1 MNLTE
6 IAYRY
11 QRLLFFII
19 AVFTVY
25 GGYSYFTLPAQ
36 EDPSIIIRE
45 AVVSTKYPGMSP
57 ERVELL
63 ITKKLEENIRKIPE
77 IKEITSVSST
87 GSSTIHVKIQDK
99 YFDIKSIW
107 QNLRNKVDDVQKD
120 LPDGTQPSI
129 VNDEFGDVA
138 VITLALTSDGFAMK
152 EMYDMSK
159 HIRDHLY
166 TIKGTKKID
175 VLGVQRERIYLEVNT
190 AKLEKLGIDPR
201 EMMLTLQKQNI
212 IHPGGE
218 IDAGERT
225 FVVEPTGNYESV
237 EDIGDTLIKIPPS
250 RGLKES
256 VIPLKD
262 IVTITRDYIDP
273 PYQTSYFNG
282 QPAVVFAISMLD
294 GFNVLEYAPR
304 ALQEI
309 EEVKSSMP
317 IGYNLDVAT
326 YQADVVKS
334 TIDGVSLNVAQT
346 LIIVLATVIMFL
358 GFRTGS
364 IVGALVPIV
373 MIVSL
378 ALMNIFDIKL
388 ERMSLASLIISLG
401 LLVDNGIVVAEDI
414 MSRMEKKVERLEAIK
429 QCGRELTVPLLTSSL
444 TTILFFMPLMM
455 AEHVAGEYTRSLSL
469 VITIALLSSWVIAMT
484 FTPMLCFYFIKV
496 DVSKPK
502 TNKPNLMDK
511 INKAYEIF
519 LKGILNIKYIFLLS
533 MLALFIFSLYSAKDL
548 PKRFFPDSDRP
559 QILVYTQLPA
569 GTSTRN
575 MDASMREVFKELNNK
590 SQFEHIESYSAYVG
604 FGGPRFVLSLT
615 PEDPADNN
623 GFIIVNID
631 DIDNQAS
638 TMQQLDQVLTTKFPD
653 MFFRVKKM
661 FLGSSDASEYEI
673 QVIGPD
679 ADVIYKKSQEVLQ
692 ALRSMPGNTE
702 LRTDW
707 QNRIMKISVQV
718 DQQRARRAEVSSDD
732 IAASLSAYFTG
743 SLITQYREKDNIIPI
758 IFRAEGDDR
767 FNIDRLRTISIYSSK
782 RGENVPLMQIA
793 DFAAVNQYSQ
803 IARQDMFRTVTISGT
818 NTNMTAQDFKDVFDP
833 QISELAQDLPLN
845 HSIEWAGVVKDSAA
859 SQSALQANVP
869 IAIGLIIV
877 LLVGQFNSFRRPLII
892 ILTIPLSFIGAV
904 WGLFIS
910 GSELGFMVSLGLY
923 SLAGIIINNGIV
935 LIDRIDIERN
945 SGKETYEAIVSA
957 CVARLRPISMS
968 TITTILGLLTL
979 IIPHDP
985 LFYGLSNAI
994 AYGLAVGT
1002 VLTLAVVPA
1011 LYAIFFR
1018 AKKPT

>member
-6 IAYRY
+6 LAYKY
-11 QRLLFFII
+11 QKLLFFII
-19 AVFTVY
+19 AMFAIY
-25 GGYSYFTLPAQ
+25 GAYSYFTLPAQ
-36 EDPSIIIRE
+36 EDPSITIRE
-45 AVVSTKYPGMSP
+45 AVVSTSYPGMSP

-87 GSSTIHVKIQDK
+87 GSSVIHVKIQDK
-99 YFDIKSIW
+99 YFDIKNIW
-107 QNLRNKVDDVQKD
+107 QNLRNKVNDVQKD
-120 LPDGTQPSI
+120 LPDGTRPSI

-138 VITLALTSDGFAMK
+138 VITLALTADGFTMRD
-152 EMYDMSK
+152 MYDMSK

-166 TIKGTKKID
+166 GVRGTKKID
-175 VLGVQRERIYLEVNT
+175 VVGVQRERIYLEINT
-190 AKLEKLGIDPR
+190 AKLEKLGINPKDISN
-201 EMMLTLQKQNI
+201 TLRQQNI

-218 IDAGERT
+218 IDAGARS
-225 FVVEPTGNYESV
+225 FVVEPTGNYLSV
-237 EDIGDTLIKIPPS
+237 GDIGDTLIKIPAS

-262 IVTITRDYIDP
+262 IVNISRDYIDP
-273 PYQTSYFNG
+273 PYQPSYFNG
-282 QPAVVFAISMLD
+282 KPAVVFAISMLE

-304 ALQEI
+304 ALKEI
-309 EEVKSSMP
+309 ENIKSTMP

-326 YQADVVKS
+326 YQADVVAN
-334 TIDGVSLNVAQT
+334 TINGVSLNVIQT
-346 LIIVLATVIMFL
+346 LVIVLATVIMFL

-364 IVGALVPIV
+364 IVGALVPMV
-373 MIVSL
+373 MVVSL

-414 MSRMEKKVERLEAIK
+414 MSRIENKIDRLEAIK
-429 QCGRELTVPLLTSSL
+429 QCGKELTVPLLTSSL
-444 TTILFFMPLMM
+444 TTILFFMPLML

-469 VITIALLSSWVIAMT
+469 VITIALLTSWVIAMT
-484 FTPMLCFYFIKV
+484 FTPLLCFYFIKI
-496 DVSKPK
+496 DTTKPK
-502 TNKPNLMDK
+502 DNKPSFMDK
-511 INKAYEIF
+511 INKAYEVF
-519 LKGILNIKYIFLLS
+519 LKGVLKIRYLFVLS
-533 MLALFIFSLYSAKDL
+533 MFALFIFSLYAAKDL

-559 QILVYTQLPA
+559 QILVYAQLPA
-569 GTSTRN
+569 GTSSRN
-575 MDASMREVFKELNNK
+575 MDTHMQDVFKELNNK
-590 SQFEHIESYSAYVG
+590 EQFEHIESFSAYVG
-604 FGGPRFVLSLT
+604 FGGPRFVLSLA

-631 DIDNQAS
+631 DVKNQAI
-638 TMQQLDQVLTTKFPD
+638 TMKQLDEILKTKFPD
-653 MFFRVKKM
+653 MFFRVKRM
-661 FLGSSDASEYEI
+661 FLGSSDASEYKI

-679 ADVIYKKSQEVLQ
+679 EDVIYKKSQEVLQ
-692 ALRSMPGNTE
+692 VLRSMPGNSE

-707 QNRIMKISVQV
+707 QNRIMKISVNV
-718 DQQRARRAEVSSDD
+718 DQQRARRAEITSDD
-732 IAASLSAYFTG
+732 IAASLSAYFSG
-743 SLITQYREKDNIIPI
+743 SMITQYREKDNIIPV
-758 IFRAEGDDR
+758 IFRAEGDER

-793 DFAAVNQYSQ
+793 DFEGVNQYSQ
-803 IARQDMFRTVTISGT
+803 IARQDMFRTVSIIGT
-818 NTNMTAQDFKDVFDP
+818 NTSVTAQDFKEMFDP
-833 QISELAQDLPLN
+833 HMEELSKDLPIN
-845 HSIEWAGVVKDSAA
+845 HKIAWAGVVKDSKEA
-859 SQSALQANVP
+859 QSALQANVP

-892 ILTIPLSFIGAV
+892 MLTIPLSFIGAV

-910 GSELGFMVSLGLY
+910 GSDLGFMVTLGLY

-945 SGKETYEAIVSA
+945 SGKETYDAIISA

-1002 VLTLAVVPA
+1002 ILTLAVVPS

-1018 AKKPT
+1018 AK

>member
-6 IAYRY
+6 LAYKY
-11 QRLLFFII
+11 QKLLFFII
-19 AVFTVY
+19 AMFAIY
-25 GGYSYFTLPAQ
+25 GAYSYFTLPAQ
-36 EDPSIIIRE
+36 EDPSITIRE
-45 AVVSTKYPGMSP
+45 AVVSTSYPGMSP

-87 GSSTIHVKIQDK
+87 GSSVIHVKIQDK
-99 YFDIKSIW
+99 YFDIKNIW
-107 QNLRNKVDDVQKD
+107 QNLRNKVNDVQKD
-120 LPDGTQPSI
+120 LPDGTRPSI

-138 VITLALTSDGFAMK
+138 VITLALTADGFTMRD
-152 EMYDMSK
+152 MYDMSK

-166 TIKGTKKID
+166 GVRGTKKID
-175 VLGVQRERIYLEVNT
+175 VVGVQRERIYLEINT
-190 AKLEKLGIDPR
+190 AKLEKLGINPKDISN
-201 EMMLTLQKQNI
+201 TLRQQNI

-218 IDAGERT
+218 IDAGARS
-225 FVVEPTGNYESV
+225 FVVEPTGNYLSV
-237 EDIGDTLIKIPPS
+237 GDIGDTLIKIPAS

-262 IVTITRDYIDP
+262 IVNISRDYIDP
-273 PYQTSYFNG
+273 PYQPSYFNG
-282 QPAVVFAISMLD
+282 KPAVVFAISMLE

-304 ALQEI
+304 ALKEI
-309 EEVKSSMP
+309 ENIKSTMP

-326 YQADVVKS
+326 YQADVVAN
-334 TIDGVSLNVAQT
+334 TINGVSLNVIQT
-346 LIIVLATVIMFL
+346 LVIVLATVIMFL

-364 IVGALVPIV
+364 IVGALVPMV
-373 MIVSL
+373 MVVSL

-414 MSRMEKKVERLEAIK
+414 MSRIENKIDRLEAIK
-429 QCGRELTVPLLTSSL
+429 QCGKELTVPLLTSSL
-444 TTILFFMPLMM
+444 TTILFFMPLML

-469 VITIALLSSWVIAMT
+469 VITIALLTSWVIAMT
-484 FTPMLCFYFIKV
+484 FTPLLCFYFIKI
-496 DVSKPK
+496 DTTKPK
-502 TNKPNLMDK
+502 DNKPSFMDK
-511 INKAYEIF
+511 INKAYEVF
-519 LKGILNIKYIFLLS
+519 LKGVLKIRYLFVLS
-533 MLALFIFSLYSAKDL
+533 MFALFIFSLYAAKDL

-559 QILVYTQLPA
+559 QILVYAQLPA
-569 GTSTRN
+569 GTSARN
-575 MDASMREVFKELNNK
+575 MDTHMQDVFKELNNK
-590 SQFEHIESYSAYVG
+590 EQFEHIESFSAYVG
-604 FGGPRFVLSLT
+604 FGGPRFVLSLA

-631 DIDNQAS
+631 DVKNQAI
-638 TMQQLDQVLTTKFPD
+638 TMKQLDEILKTKFPD
-653 MFFRVKKM
+653 MFFRVKRM
-661 FLGSSDASEYEI
+661 FLGSSDASEYKI

-679 ADVIYKKSQEVLQ
+679 EDVIYKKSQEVLQ
-692 ALRSMPGNTE
+692 VLRSMPGNSE

-707 QNRIMKISVQV
+707 QNRIMKISVNV
-718 DQQRARRAEVSSDD
+718 DQQRARRAEITSDD
-732 IAASLSAYFTG
+732 IAASLSAYFSG
-743 SLITQYREKDNIIPI
+743 SMITQYREKDNIIPV
-758 IFRAEGDDR
+758 IFRAEGDER

-793 DFAAVNQYSQ
+793 DFEGVNQYSQ
-803 IARQDMFRTVTISGT
+803 IARQDMFRTVSIIGT
-818 NTNMTAQDFKDVFDP
+818 NTSVTAQDFKEMFDP
-833 QISELAQDLPLN
+833 HMEELSKDLPIN
-845 HSIEWAGVVKDSAA
+845 HKIAWAGVVKDSKEA
-859 SQSALQANVP
+859 QSALQANVP

-892 ILTIPLSFIGAV
+892 MLTIPLSFIGAV

-910 GSELGFMVSLGLY
+910 GSDLGFMVTLGLY

-945 SGKETYEAIVSA
+945 SGKETYDAIISA

-1002 VLTLAVVPA
+1002 ILTLAVVPS

-1018 AKKPT
+1018 AK

>member
-6 IAYRY
+6 LAYKY
-11 QRLLFFII
+11 QKLLFFII
-19 AVFTVY
+19 AMFAIY
-25 GGYSYFTLPAQ
+25 GAYSYFTLPAQ
-36 EDPSIIIRE
+36 EDPSITIRE
-45 AVVSTKYPGMSP
+45 AVVSTSYLGMSP

-87 GSSTIHVKIQDK
+87 GSSVIHVKIQDK
-99 YFDIKSIW
+99 YFDIKNIW
-107 QNLRNKVDDVQKD
+107 QNLRNKVNDVQKD
-120 LPDGTQPSI
+120 LPDGTRPSI

-138 VITLALTSDGFAMK
+138 VITLALTADGFTMRD
-152 EMYDMSK
+152 MYDMSK

-166 TIKGTKKID
+166 GVKGTKKID
-175 VLGVQRERIYLEVNT
+175 VVGVQRERIYLEINT
-190 AKLEKLGIDPR
+190 AKLEKLGINPKDISN
-201 EMMLTLQKQNI
+201 TLRQQNI

-218 IDAGERT
+218 IDAGARS
-225 FVVEPTGNYESV
+225 FVVEPTGNYLSV
-237 EDIGDTLIKIPPS
+237 GDIGDTLIKIPAS

-262 IVTITRDYIDP
+262 IVNISRDYIDP
-273 PYQTSYFNG
+273 PYQPSYFNG
-282 QPAVVFAISMLD
+282 KPAVVFAISMLE

-304 ALQEI
+304 ALKEI
-309 EEVKSSMP
+309 ENIKSTMP

-326 YQADVVKS
+326 YQADVVAN
-334 TIDGVSLNVAQT
+334 TINGVSLNVIQT
-346 LIIVLATVIMFL
+346 LVIVLATVIMFL

-364 IVGALVPIV
+364 IVGALVPMV
-373 MIVSL
+373 MVVSL

-414 MSRMEKKVERLEAIK
+414 MSRIENKIDRLEAIK
-429 QCGRELTVPLLTSSL
+429 QCGKELTVPLLTSSL
-444 TTILFFMPLMM
+444 TTILFFMPLML

-469 VITIALLSSWVIAMT
+469 VITIALLTSWVIAMT
-484 FTPMLCFYFIKV
+484 FTPLLCFYFIKI
-496 DVSKPK
+496 DTTKPK
-502 TNKPNLMDK
+502 DNKPSFMDK

-519 LKGILNIKYIFLLS
+519 LKGVLKIRYLFVLS
-533 MLALFIFSLYSAKDL
+533 MFALFIFSLYAAKDL

-559 QILVYTQLPA
+559 QILVYAQLPA
-569 GTSTRN
+569 GTSSRN
-575 MDASMREVFKELNNK
+575 MDTHMQDVFKELNNK
-590 SQFEHIESYSAYVG
+590 EQFEHIESFSAYVG
-604 FGGPRFVLSLT
+604 FGGPRFVLSLA

-631 DIDNQAS
+631 DVENQVI
-638 TMQQLDQVLTTKFPD
+638 TMKQLDEILKTKFPD
-653 MFFRVKKM
+653 MFFRVKRM
-661 FLGSSDASEYEI
+661 FLGSSDASEYKI

-679 ADVIYKKSQEVLQ
+679 EDVIYKKSQEVLQ
-692 ALRSMPGNTE
+692 VLRSMPGNSE

-707 QNRIMKISVQV
+707 QNRIMKISVNV
-718 DQQRARRAEVSSDD
+718 DQQRARRAEITSDD
-732 IAASLSAYFTG
+732 IAASLSAYFSG
-743 SLITQYREKDNIIPI
+743 SMITQYREKDNIIPI
-758 IFRAEGDDR
+758 IFRAEGDER

-793 DFAAVNQYSQ
+793 DFEGVNQYSQ
-803 IARQDMFRTVTISGT
+803 IARQDMFRTVSIIGT
-818 NTNMTAQDFKDVFDP
+818 NNNVTAQDFKEMFDP
-833 QISELAQDLPLN
+833 HMEELSKDLPIN
-845 HSIEWAGVVKDSAA
+845 HKIAWAGVVKDSKDA
-859 SQSALQANVP
+859 QSALQANVP

-892 ILTIPLSFIGAV
+892 MLTIPLSFIGAV

-910 GSELGFMVSLGLY
+910 GSDLGFMVTLGLY

-945 SGKETYEAIVSA
+945 SGKETYDAIISA

-1002 VLTLAVVPA
+1002 ILTLAVVPS

-1018 AKKPT
+1018 AK

>member
-6 IAYRY
+6 LAYKY
-11 QRLLFFII
+11 QKLLFFII
-19 AVFTVY
+19 VIFTIY
-25 GGYSYFTLPAQ
+25 GAYSYFTLPAQ
-36 EDPSIIIRE
+36 EDPSITIRE
-45 AVVSTKYPGMSP
+45 AVVSTSYPGMSP
-57 ERVELL
+57 DRVELL

-87 GSSTIHVKIQDK
+87 GSSVIHVKIQDK
-99 YFDIKSIW
+99 YFDIKNIW
-107 QNLRNKVDDVQKD
+107 QNLRNKVNDVQKD
-120 LPDGTQPSI
+120 LPDGTRSSI

-138 VITLALTSDGFAMK
+138 VITLALTADGFAMK

-166 TIKGTKKID
+166 GVKGTKKID

-190 AKLEKLGIDPR
+190 AKLEKLGINPR
-201 EMMLTLQKQNI
+201 EMMNTLRKQNI

-218 IDAGERT
+218 IDAGARS
-225 FVVEPTGNYESV
+225 FVVEPSGNYESV
-237 EDIGDTLIKIPPS
+237 TDIGDTLIKIPAS

-262 IVTITRDYIDP
+262 IVDITRDYIDP
-273 PYQTSYFNG
+273 PYQPAYFNG
-282 QPAVVFAISMLD
+282 KPAVVFAISMLE

-304 ALQEI
+304 ALEKI
-309 EEVKSSMP
+309 DAIKASMP
-317 IGYNLDVAT
+317 IGYNLDIAT
-326 YQADVVKS
+326 YQADVVAA
-334 TIDGVSLNVAQT
+334 TIDGVSLNVIQT
-346 LIIVLATVIMFL
+346 LAIVLATVIMFL

-364 IVGALVPIV
+364 IVGALVPLV
-373 MIVSL
+373 MVVSL

-401 LLVDNGIVVAEDI
+401 LLVDNGIVVAEDV
-414 MSRMEKKVERLEAIK
+414 MSRIENKVDRLEAIK
-429 QCGRELTVPLLTSSL
+429 QCGKELTVPLLTSSL

-455 AEHVAGEYTRSLSL
+455 AEHTAGEYTRSLSL

-484 FTPMLCFYFIKV
+484 FTPLLCFYFIKV
-496 DVSKPK
+496 D
-502 TNKPNLMDK
+502 TNKPKKDKPGLMEK
-511 INKAYEIF
+511 INKGYEVF
-519 LKGILNIKYIFLLS
+519 LKGVLKVRYIFVLS
-533 MLALFIFSLYSAKDL
+533 MFALFIFSLYSAKDL

-559 QILVYTQLPA
+559 QILIYTQLPA
-569 GTSTRN
+569 GTSSRN
-575 MDASMREVFKELNNK
+575 MDEHMRDIYQELNNK
-590 SQFEHIESYSAYVG
+590 EQFAHIESYSAYVG
-604 FGGPRFVLSLT
+604 FGGPRFVLSLA
-615 PEDPADNN
+615 PEDPANNN

-631 DIDNQAS
+631 DIENQNV
-638 TMQQLDQVLTTKFPD
+638 TMEQLDTVLKTKFPD
-653 MFFRVKKM
+653 MFFRVKRM
-661 FLGSSDASEYEI
+661 FLGSSDASEFKI

-679 ADVIYKKSQEVLQ
+679 EDIIYEKSQEVLQ
-692 ALRSMPGNTE
+692 VLRSIPGNSE

-707 QNRIMKISVQV
+707 QNRIMKIAVNV
-718 DQQRARRAEVSSDD
+718 DQQRARRAEVTSDD
-732 IAASLSAYFTG
+732 IAASLSAYFSG
-743 SLITQYREKDNIIPI
+743 SMITQYREKDNIIPI
-758 IFRAEGDDR
+758 IFRAEGDER

-793 DFAAVNQYSQ
+793 DFEGVNQYSQ
-803 IARQDMFRTVTISGT
+803 IARLDMFKTVSIIGT
-818 NTNMTAQDFKDVFDP
+818 NTNVTAQDFKDLFDP
-833 QISELAQDLPLN
+833 HMEKLSKDLPAN
-845 HSIEWAGVVKDSAA
+845 HKLVWAGVVKDSKDA
-859 SQSALQANVP
+859 QTALQANVP

-892 ILTIPLSFIGAV
+892 MLTIPLSFIGAV

-910 GSELGFMVSLGLY
+910 GSDLGFMVTLGLY

-945 SGKETYEAIVSA
+945 SGKETYDAIISA

-1002 VLTLAVVPA
+1002 ILTLAVVPS

-1018 AKKPT
+1018 AK

>member
-6 IAYRY
+6 LAYKY
-11 QRLLFFII
+11 QKLLFFII
-19 AVFTVY
+19 AIFAIY
-25 GGYSYFTLPAQ
+25 GAYSYFTLPAQ
-36 EDPSIIIRE
+36 EDPSITIRE
-45 AVVSTKYPGMSP
+45 AVVSTSYPGMSP

-87 GSSTIHVKIQDK
+87 GSSVIHVKIQDK
-99 YFDIKSIW
+99 YFDIKNIW
-107 QNLRNKVDDVQKD
+107 QNLRNKVNDVQKD
-120 LPDGTQPSI
+120 LPDGTRPSI

-138 VITLALTSDGFAMK
+138 VITLALTADGFTMRD
-152 EMYDMSK
+152 MYDMSK

-166 TIKGTKKID
+166 GVRGTKKID
-175 VLGVQRERIYLEVNT
+175 VVGVQRERIYLEINT
-190 AKLEKLGIDPR
+190 AKLEKLGINPKDISN
-201 EMMLTLQKQNI
+201 TLRQQNI

-218 IDAGERT
+218 IDAGARS
-225 FVVEPTGNYESV
+225 FVVEPTGNYLSV
-237 EDIGDTLIKIPPS
+237 GDIGDTLIKIPAS

-262 IVTITRDYIDP
+262 IVNISRDYIDP
-273 PYQTSYFNG
+273 PYQPSYFNG
-282 QPAVVFAISMLD
+282 KPAVVFAISMLE

-304 ALQEI
+304 ALKEI
-309 EEVKSSMP
+309 ENIKSTMP

-326 YQADVVKS
+326 YQADVVAN
-334 TIDGVSLNVAQT
+334 TINGVSLNVIQT
-346 LIIVLATVIMFL
+346 LVIVLATVIMFL

-364 IVGALVPIV
+364 IVGALVPMV
-373 MIVSL
+373 MVVSL

-414 MSRMEKKVERLEAIK
+414 MSRIENKIDRLEAIK
-429 QCGRELTVPLLTSSL
+429 QCGKELTVPLLTSSL
-444 TTILFFMPLMM
+444 TTILFFMPLML

-469 VITIALLSSWVIAMT
+469 VITIALLTSWVIAMT
-484 FTPMLCFYFIKV
+484 FTPLLCFYFIKI
-496 DVSKPK
+496 DTTKPK
-502 TNKPNLMDK
+502 DNKPSFMDK
-511 INKAYEIF
+511 INKAYEVF
-519 LKGILNIKYIFLLS
+519 LKGVLKIRYLFVLS
-533 MLALFIFSLYSAKDL
+533 MFALFIFSLYAAKDL

-559 QILVYTQLPA
+559 QILVYAQLPA
-569 GTSTRN
+569 GTSARN
-575 MDASMREVFKELNNK
+575 MDTHMQDVFKELNNK
-590 SQFEHIESYSAYVG
+590 EQFEHIESFSAYVG
-604 FGGPRFVLSLT
+604 FGGPRFVLSLS

-631 DIDNQAS
+631 DVKNQAI
-638 TMQQLDQVLTTKFPD
+638 TMKQLDEILKTKFPD
-653 MFFRVKKM
+653 MFFRVKRL
-661 FLGSSDASEYEI
+661 FLGSSDASEYKI

-679 ADVIYKKSQEVLQ
+679 EDVIYKKSQEVLQ
-692 ALRSMPGNTE
+692 VLRSMPGNSE

-707 QNRIMKISVQV
+707 QNRIMKISVNV
-718 DQQRARRAEVSSDD
+718 DQQRARRAEITSDD
-732 IAASLSAYFTG
+732 IAASLSAYFSG
-743 SLITQYREKDNIIPI
+743 SMITQYREKDNIIPV
-758 IFRAEGDDR
+758 IFRAEGDER

-793 DFAAVNQYSQ
+793 DFEGVNQYSQ
-803 IARQDMFRTVTISGT
+803 IARQDMFRTVSIIGT
-818 NTNMTAQDFKDVFDP
+818 NTSVTAQDFKEMFDP
-833 QISELAQDLPLN
+833 HMEELSKDLPIN
-845 HSIEWAGVVKDSAA
+845 HKIAWAGVVKDSKEA
-859 SQSALQANVP
+859 QSALQANVP

-892 ILTIPLSFIGAV
+892 MLTIPLSFIGAV

-910 GSELGFMVSLGLY
+910 GSDLGFMVTLGLY

-945 SGKETYEAIVSA
+945 SGKETYDAIISA

-1002 VLTLAVVPA
+1002 ILTLAVVPS

-1018 AKKPT
+1018 AK

>member
-6 IAYRY
+6 LAYKY
-11 QRLLFFII
+11 QKLLFFII
-19 AVFTVY
+19 AMFAIY
-25 GGYSYFTLPAQ
+25 GAYSYFTLPAQ
-36 EDPSIIIRE
+36 EDPSITIRE
-45 AVVSTKYPGMSP
+45 AVVSTSYPGMSP

-87 GSSTIHVKIQDK
+87 GSSVIHVKIQDK
-99 YFDIKSIW
+99 YFDIKNIW
-107 QNLRNKVDDVQKD
+107 QNLRNKVNDVQKD
-120 LPDGTQPSI
+120 LPDGTRPSI

-138 VITLALTSDGFAMK
+138 VITLALTADGFTMRD
-152 EMYDMSK
+152 MYDMSK

-166 TIKGTKKID
+166 GVKGTKKID
-175 VLGVQRERIYLEVNT
+175 VVGVQRERIYLEINT
-190 AKLEKLGIDPR
+190 AKLEKLGINPKDISN
-201 EMMLTLQKQNI
+201 TLRQQNI

-218 IDAGERT
+218 IDAGARS
-225 FVVEPTGNYESV
+225 FVVEPTGNYLSV
-237 EDIGDTLIKIPPS
+237 GDIGDTLIKIPAS

-262 IVTITRDYIDP
+262 IVNISRDYIDP
-273 PYQTSYFNG
+273 PYQPSYFNG
-282 QPAVVFAISMLD
+282 KPAVVFAISMLE

-304 ALQEI
+304 ALKEI
-309 EEVKSSMP
+309 ENIKSTMP

-326 YQADVVKS
+326 YQADVVAN
-334 TIDGVSLNVAQT
+334 TINGVSLNVIQT
-346 LIIVLATVIMFL
+346 LVIVLATVIMFL

-364 IVGALVPIV
+364 IVGALVPMV
-373 MIVSL
+373 MVVSL

-414 MSRMEKKVERLEAIK
+414 MSRIENKIDRLEAIK
-429 QCGRELTVPLLTSSL
+429 QCGKELTVPLLTSSL
-444 TTILFFMPLMM
+444 TTILFFMPLML

-469 VITIALLSSWVIAMT
+469 VITIALLTSWVIAMT
-484 FTPMLCFYFIKV
+484 FTPLLCFYFIKI
-496 DVSKPK
+496 DTTKPK
-502 TNKPNLMDK
+502 DNKPSFMDK
-511 INKAYEIF
+511 INKAYEVF
-519 LKGILNIKYIFLLS
+519 LKGVLKIRYLFVLS
-533 MLALFIFSLYSAKDL
+533 MFALFIFSLYAAKDL

-559 QILVYTQLPA
+559 QILVYAQLPA
-569 GTSTRN
+569 GTSSRN
-575 MDASMREVFKELNNK
+575 MDTHMQDVFKELNNK
-590 SQFEHIESYSAYVG
+590 EQFEHIESFSAYVG
-604 FGGPRFVLSLT
+604 FGGPRFVLSLA

-631 DIDNQAS
+631 DVENQVI
-638 TMQQLDQVLTTKFPD
+638 TMKQLDEILKTKFPD
-653 MFFRVKKM
+653 MFFRVKRM
-661 FLGSSDASEYEI
+661 FLGSSDASEYKI

-679 ADVIYKKSQEVLQ
+679 EDVIYKKSQEVLQ
-692 ALRSMPGNTE
+692 VLRSMPGNSE

-707 QNRIMKISVQV
+707 QNRIMKISVNV
-718 DQQRARRAEVSSDD
+718 DQQRARRAEITSDD
-732 IAASLSAYFTG
+732 IAASLSAYFSG
-743 SLITQYREKDNIIPI
+743 SMITQYREKDNIIPI
-758 IFRAEGDDR
+758 IFRAEGDER

-793 DFAAVNQYSQ
+793 DFEGVNQYSQ
-803 IARQDMFRTVTISGT
+803 IARQDMFRTVSIIGT
-818 NTNMTAQDFKDVFDP
+818 NNNVTAQDFKEMFDP
-833 QISELAQDLPLN
+833 HMEELSKDLPIN
-845 HSIEWAGVVKDSAA
+845 HKIAWAGVVKDSKDA
-859 SQSALQANVP
+859 QSALQANVP

-892 ILTIPLSFIGAV
+892 MLTIPLSFIGAV

-910 GSELGFMVSLGLY
+910 GSDLGFMVTLGLY

-945 SGKETYEAIVSA
+945 SGKETYDAIISA

-1002 VLTLAVVPA
+1002 ILTLAVVPS

-1018 AKKPT
+1018 AK

>member
-6 IAYRY
+6 LAYKY
-11 QRLLFFII
+11 QKLLFFII
-19 AVFTVY
+19 AMFAIY
-25 GGYSYFTLPAQ
+25 GAYSYFTLPAQ
-36 EDPSIIIRE
+36 EDPSITIRE
-45 AVVSTKYPGMSP
+45 AVVSTSYPGMSP

-87 GSSTIHVKIQDK
+87 GSSVIHVKIQDK
-99 YFDIKSIW
+99 YFDIKNIW
-107 QNLRNKVDDVQKD
+107 QNLRNKVNDVQKD
-120 LPDGTQPSI
+120 LPDGTRPSI

-138 VITLALTSDGFAMK
+138 VITLALTADGFTMRD
-152 EMYDMSK
+152 MYDMSK

-166 TIKGTKKID
+166 GVKGTKKID
-175 VLGVQRERIYLEVNT
+175 VVGVQRERIYLEINT
-190 AKLEKLGIDPR
+190 AKLEKLGINPKDISN
-201 EMMLTLQKQNI
+201 TLRQQNI

-218 IDAGERT
+218 IDAGARS
-225 FVVEPTGNYESV
+225 FVVEPTGNYLSV
-237 EDIGDTLIKIPPS
+237 GDIGNTLIKIPAS

-262 IVTITRDYIDP
+262 IVNISRDYIDP
-273 PYQTSYFNG
+273 PYQPSYFNG
-282 QPAVVFAISMLD
+282 KPAVVFAISMLE

-304 ALQEI
+304 ALKEI
-309 EEVKSSMP
+309 ENIKSTMP

-326 YQADVVKS
+326 YQADVVAN
-334 TIDGVSLNVAQT
+334 TINGVSLNVIQT
-346 LIIVLATVIMFL
+346 LVIVLATVIMFL

-364 IVGALVPIV
+364 IVGALVPMV
-373 MIVSL
+373 MVVSL

-414 MSRMEKKVERLEAIK
+414 MSRIENKIDRLEAIK
-429 QCGRELTVPLLTSSL
+429 QCGKELTVPLLTSSL
-444 TTILFFMPLMM
+444 TTILFFMPLML

-469 VITIALLSSWVIAMT
+469 VITIALLTSWVIAMT
-484 FTPMLCFYFIKV
+484 FTPLLCFYFIKI
-496 DVSKPK
+496 DTTKPK
-502 TNKPNLMDK
+502 DNKPSFMDK
-511 INKAYEIF
+511 INKAYEVF
-519 LKGILNIKYIFLLS
+519 LKGVLKIRYLFVLS
-533 MLALFIFSLYSAKDL
+533 MFALFIFSLYAAKDL

-559 QILVYTQLPA
+559 QILVYAQLPA
-569 GTSTRN
+569 GTSSRN
-575 MDASMREVFKELNNK
+575 MDTHMQDVFKELNNK
-590 SQFEHIESYSAYVG
+590 EQFEHIESFSAYVG
-604 FGGPRFVLSLT
+604 FGGPRFVLSLA

-631 DIDNQAS
+631 DVENQVI
-638 TMQQLDQVLTTKFPD
+638 TMKQLDEILKTKFPD
-653 MFFRVKKM
+653 MFFRVKRM
-661 FLGSSDASEYEI
+661 FLGSSDASEYKI

-679 ADVIYKKSQEVLQ
+679 EDVIYKKSQEVLQ
-692 ALRSMPGNTE
+692 VLRSMPGNSE

-707 QNRIMKISVQV
+707 QNRIMKISVNV
-718 DQQRARRAEVSSDD
+718 DQQRARRAEITSDD
-732 IAASLSAYFTG
+732 IAASLSAYFSG
-743 SLITQYREKDNIIPI
+743 SMITQYREKDNIIPV
-758 IFRAEGDDR
+758 IFRAEGDER

-793 DFAAVNQYSQ
+793 DFEGVNQYSQ
-803 IARQDMFRTVTISGT
+803 IARQDMFRTVSIIGT
-818 NTNMTAQDFKDVFDP
+818 NTSVTAQDFKEMFDP
-833 QISELAQDLPLN
+833 HMEELSKDLPIN
-845 HSIEWAGVVKDSAA
+845 HKIAWAGVVKDSKEA
-859 SQSALQANVP
+859 QSALQANVP

-892 ILTIPLSFIGAV
+892 MLTIPLSFIGAV

-910 GSELGFMVSLGLY
+910 GSDLGFMVTLGLY

-945 SGKETYEAIVSA
+945 SGKETYDAIISA

-1002 VLTLAVVPA
+1002 ILTLAVVPS

-1018 AKKPT
+1018 AK

>member
-6 IAYRY
+6 LAYKY
-11 QRLLFFII
+11 QKLLFFII
-19 AVFTVY
+19 AMFAIY
-25 GGYSYFTLPAQ
+25 GAYSYFTLPAQ
-36 EDPSIIIRE
+36 EDPSITIRE
-45 AVVSTKYPGMSP
+45 AVVSTSYPGMSP

-87 GSSTIHVKIQDK
+87 GSSVIHVKIQDK
-99 YFDIKSIW
+99 YFDIKNIW
-107 QNLRNKVDDVQKD
+107 QNLRNKVNDVQKD
-120 LPDGTQPSI
+120 LPDGTRPSI

-138 VITLALTSDGFAMK
+138 VITLALTADGFTMRD
-152 EMYDMSK
+152 MYDMSK

-166 TIKGTKKID
+166 GVRGTKKID
-175 VLGVQRERIYLEVNT
+175 VVGVQRERIYLEINT
-190 AKLEKLGIDPR
+190 AKLEKLGINPKDISN
-201 EMMLTLQKQNI
+201 TLRQQNI

-218 IDAGERT
+218 IDAGARS
-225 FVVEPTGNYESV
+225 FVVEPTGNYLSV
-237 EDIGDTLIKIPPS
+237 GDIGDTLIKIPAS

-262 IVTITRDYIDP
+262 IVNISRDYIDP
-273 PYQTSYFNG
+273 PYQPSYFNG
-282 QPAVVFAISMLD
+282 KPAVVFAISMLE

-304 ALQEI
+304 ALKEI
-309 EEVKSSMP
+309 ENIKSTMP

-326 YQADVVKS
+326 YQADVVAN
-334 TIDGVSLNVAQT
+334 TINGVSLNVIQT
-346 LIIVLATVIMFL
+346 LVIVLATVIMFL

-364 IVGALVPIV
+364 IVGALVPMV
-373 MIVSL
+373 MVVSL

-414 MSRMEKKVERLEAIK
+414 MSRIENKIDRLEAIK
-429 QCGRELTVPLLTSSL
+429 QCGKELTVPLLTSSL
-444 TTILFFMPLMM
+444 TTILFFMPLML

-469 VITIALLSSWVIAMT
+469 VITIALLTSWVIAMT
-484 FTPMLCFYFIKV
+484 FTPLLCFYFIKI
-496 DVSKPK
+496 DTTKPK
-502 TNKPNLMDK
+502 DNKPSFMDK
-511 INKAYEIF
+511 INKAYEVF
-519 LKGILNIKYIFLLS
+519 LKGVLKIRYLFVLS
-533 MLALFIFSLYSAKDL
+533 MFALFIFSLYAAKDL

-559 QILVYTQLPA
+559 QILVYAQLPA
-569 GTSTRN
+569 GTSSRN
-575 MDASMREVFKELNNK
+575 MDTHMQDVFKELNNK
-590 SQFEHIESYSAYVG
+590 EQFEHIESFSAYVG
-604 FGGPRFVLSLT
+604 FGGPRFVLSLA

-631 DIDNQAS
+631 DVENQVI
-638 TMQQLDQVLTTKFPD
+638 TMKQLDEILKTKFPD
-653 MFFRVKKM
+653 MFFRVKRM
-661 FLGSSDASEYEI
+661 FLGSSDASEYKI

-679 ADVIYKKSQEVLQ
+679 EDVIYKKSQEVLQ
-692 ALRSMPGNTE
+692 ILRSMPGNSE

-707 QNRIMKISVQV
+707 QNRIMKISVNV
-718 DQQRARRAEVSSDD
+718 DQQRARRAEITSDD
-732 IAASLSAYFTG
+732 IAASLSAYFSG
-743 SLITQYREKDNIIPI
+743 SMITQYREKDNIIPV
-758 IFRAEGDDR
+758 IFRAEGDER

-793 DFAAVNQYSQ
+793 DFEGVNQYSQ
-803 IARQDMFRTVTISGT
+803 IARQDMFRTVSIIGT
-818 NTNMTAQDFKDVFDP
+818 NTSVTAQDFKEMFDP
-833 QISELAQDLPLN
+833 HMEELSKDLPIN
-845 HSIEWAGVVKDSAA
+845 HKIAWAGVVKDSKEA
-859 SQSALQANVP
+859 QSALQANVP

-892 ILTIPLSFIGAV
+892 MLTIPLSFIGAV

-910 GSELGFMVSLGLY
+910 GSDLGFMVTLGLY

-945 SGKETYEAIVSA
+945 SGKETYDAIISA

-1002 VLTLAVVPA
+1002 ILTLAVVPS

-1018 AKKPT
+1018 AK

>member
-6 IAYRY
+6 LAYKY
-11 QRLLFFII
+11 QKLLFFII
-19 AVFTVY
+19 AMFAIY
-25 GGYSYFTLPAQ
+25 GAYSYFTLPAQ
-36 EDPSIIIRE
+36 EDPSITIRE
-45 AVVSTKYPGMSP
+45 AVVSTSYPGMSP

-87 GSSTIHVKIQDK
+87 GSSVIHVKIQDK
-99 YFDIKSIW
+99 YFDIKNIW
-107 QNLRNKVDDVQKD
+107 QNLRNKVNDVQKD
-120 LPDGTQPSI
+120 LPDGTRPSI

-138 VITLALTSDGFAMK
+138 VITLALTADGFTMRD
-152 EMYDMSK
+152 MYDMSK

-166 TIKGTKKID
+166 GVRGTKKID
-175 VLGVQRERIYLEVNT
+175 VVGVQRERIYLEINT
-190 AKLEKLGIDPR
+190 AKLEKLGINPKDISN
-201 EMMLTLQKQNI
+201 TLRQQNI

-218 IDAGERT
+218 IDAGARS
-225 FVVEPTGNYESV
+225 FVVEPTGNYLSV
-237 EDIGDTLIKIPPS
+237 GDIGNTLIKIPAS

-262 IVTITRDYIDP
+262 IVNISRDYIDP
-273 PYQTSYFNG
+273 PYQPSYFNG
-282 QPAVVFAISMLD
+282 KPAVVFAISMLE

-304 ALQEI
+304 ALKEI
-309 EEVKSSMP
+309 ENIKSTMP

-326 YQADVVKS
+326 YQADVVAN
-334 TIDGVSLNVAQT
+334 TINGVSLNVIQT
-346 LIIVLATVIMFL
+346 LVIVLATVIMFL

-364 IVGALVPIV
+364 IVGALVPMV
-373 MIVSL
+373 MVVSL

-414 MSRMEKKVERLEAIK
+414 MSRIENKIDRLEAIK
-429 QCGRELTVPLLTSSL
+429 QCGKELTVPLLTSSL
-444 TTILFFMPLMM
+444 TTILFFMPLML

-469 VITIALLSSWVIAMT
+469 VITIALLTSWVIAMT
-484 FTPMLCFYFIKV
+484 FTPLLCFYFIKI
-496 DVSKPK
+496 DTTKPK
-502 TNKPNLMDK
+502 DNKPSFMDK
-511 INKAYEIF
+511 INKAYEVF
-519 LKGILNIKYIFLLS
+519 LKGVLKIRYLFVLS
-533 MLALFIFSLYSAKDL
+533 MFALFIFSLYAAKDL

-559 QILVYTQLPA
+559 QILVYAQLPA
-569 GTSTRN
+569 GTSSRN
-575 MDASMREVFKELNNK
+575 MDTHMQDVFKELNNK
-590 SQFEHIESYSAYVG
+590 EQFEHIESFSAYVG
-604 FGGPRFVLSLT
+604 FGGPRFVLSLS

-631 DIDNQAS
+631 DVKNQAI
-638 TMQQLDQVLTTKFPD
+638 TMKQLDEILKTKFPD
-653 MFFRVKKM
+653 MFFRVKRL
-661 FLGSSDASEYEI
+661 FLGSSDASEYKI

-679 ADVIYKKSQEVLQ
+679 EDVIYKKSQEVLQ
-692 ALRSMPGNTE
+692 VLRSMPGNSE

-707 QNRIMKISVQV
+707 QNRIMKISVNV
-718 DQQRARRAEVSSDD
+718 DQQRARRAEITSDD
-732 IAASLSAYFTG
+732 IAASLSAYFSG
-743 SLITQYREKDNIIPI
+743 SMITQYREKDNIIPV
-758 IFRAEGDDR
+758 IFRAEGDER

-793 DFAAVNQYSQ
+793 DFEGVNQYSQ
-803 IARQDMFRTVTISGT
+803 IARQDMFRTVSIIGT
-818 NTNMTAQDFKDVFDP
+818 NTSVTAQDFKEMFDP
-833 QISELAQDLPLN
+833 HMEELSKDLPIN
-845 HSIEWAGVVKDSAA
+845 HKIAWAGVVKDSKEA
-859 SQSALQANVP
+859 QSALQANVP

-892 ILTIPLSFIGAV
+892 MLTIPLSFIGAV

-910 GSELGFMVSLGLY
+910 GSDLGFMVTLGLY

-945 SGKETYEAIVSA
+945 SGKETYDAIISA

-1002 VLTLAVVPA
+1002 ILTLAVVPS

-1018 AKKPT
+1018 AK

>member
-6 IAYRY
+6 LAYKY
-11 QRLLFFII
+11 QKLLFFII
-19 AVFTVY
+19 AMFAIY
-25 GGYSYFTLPAQ
+25 GAYSYFTLPAQ
-36 EDPSIIIRE
+36 EDPSITIRE
-45 AVVSTKYPGMSP
+45 AVVSTSYPGMSP

-87 GSSTIHVKIQDK
+87 GSSVIHVKIQDK
-99 YFDIKSIW
+99 YFDIKNIW
-107 QNLRNKVDDVQKD
+107 QNLRNKVNDVQKD
-120 LPDGTQPSI
+120 LPDGTRPSI

-138 VITLALTSDGFAMK
+138 VITLALTADGFTMRD
-152 EMYDMSK
+152 MYDMSK

-166 TIKGTKKID
+166 GVRGTKKID
-175 VLGVQRERIYLEVNT
+175 VVGVQRERIYLEINT
-190 AKLEKLGIDPR
+190 AKLEKLGINPKDISN
-201 EMMLTLQKQNI
+201 TLRQQNI

-218 IDAGERT
+218 IDAGARS
-225 FVVEPTGNYESV
+225 FVVEPTGNYLSV
-237 EDIGDTLIKIPPS
+237 GDIGDTLIKIPAS

-262 IVTITRDYIDP
+262 IVNISRDYIDP
-273 PYQTSYFNG
+273 PYQPSYFNG
-282 QPAVVFAISMLD
+282 KPAVVFAISMLE

-304 ALQEI
+304 ALKEI
-309 EEVKSSMP
+309 ENIKSTMP

-326 YQADVVKS
+326 YQADVVAN
-334 TIDGVSLNVAQT
+334 TINGVSLNVIQT
-346 LIIVLATVIMFL
+346 LVIVLATVIMFL

-364 IVGALVPIV
+364 IVGALVPMV
-373 MIVSL
+373 MVVSL

-414 MSRMEKKVERLEAIK
+414 MSRIENKIDRLEAIK
-429 QCGRELTVPLLTSSL
+429 QCGKELTVPLLTSSL
-444 TTILFFMPLMM
+444 TTILFFMPLML

-469 VITIALLSSWVIAMT
+469 VITIALLTSWVIAMT
-484 FTPMLCFYFIKV
+484 FTPLLCFYFIKI
-496 DVSKPK
+496 DTTKPK
-502 TNKPNLMDK
+502 DNKPSFMDK
-511 INKAYEIF
+511 INKAYEVF
-519 LKGILNIKYIFLLS
+519 LKGVLKIRYLFVLS
-533 MLALFIFSLYSAKDL
+533 MFALFIFSLYAAKDL

-559 QILVYTQLPA
+559 QILVYAQLPA
-569 GTSTRN
+569 GTSSRN
-575 MDASMREVFKELNNK
+575 MDTHMQDVFKELNNK
-590 SQFEHIESYSAYVG
+590 EQFEHIESFSAYVG
-604 FGGPRFVLSLT
+604 FGGPRFVLSLA

-631 DIDNQAS
+631 DVENQVI
-638 TMQQLDQVLTTKFPD
+638 TMKQLDEILKTKFPD
-653 MFFRVKKM
+653 MFFRVKRM
-661 FLGSSDASEYEI
+661 FLGSSDASEYKI

-679 ADVIYKKSQEVLQ
+679 EDVIYKKSQEVLQ
-692 ALRSMPGNTE
+692 VLRSMPGNSE

-707 QNRIMKISVQV
+707 QNRIMKISVNV
-718 DQQRARRAEVSSDD
+718 DQQRARRAEITSDD
-732 IAASLSAYFTG
+732 IAASLSAYFSG
-743 SLITQYREKDNIIPI
+743 SMITQYREKDNIIPV
-758 IFRAEGDDR
+758 IFRAEGDER

-793 DFAAVNQYSQ
+793 DFEGVNQYSQ
-803 IARQDMFRTVTISGT
+803 IARQDMFRTVSIIGT
-818 NTNMTAQDFKDVFDP
+818 NTSVTAQDFKEMFDP
-833 QISELAQDLPLN
+833 HMEELSKDLPIN
-845 HSIEWAGVVKDSAA
+845 HKIAWAGVVKDSKEA
-859 SQSALQANVP
+859 QSALQANVP

-892 ILTIPLSFIGAV
+892 MLTIPLSFIGAV

-910 GSELGFMVSLGLY
+910 GSDLGFMVTLGLY

-945 SGKETYEAIVSA
+945 SGKETYDAIISA

-1002 VLTLAVVPA
+1002 ILTLAVVPS

-1018 AKKPT
+1018 AK

>member
-6 IAYRY
+6 LAYKY
-11 QRLLFFII
+11 QKLLFFII
-19 AVFTVY
+19 AMFAIY
-25 GGYSYFTLPAQ
+25 GAYSYFTLPAQ
-36 EDPSIIIRE
+36 EDPSITIRE
-45 AVVSTKYPGMSP
+45 AVVSTSYPGMSP

-87 GSSTIHVKIQDK
+87 GSSVIHVKIQDK
-99 YFDIKSIW
+99 YFDIKNIW
-107 QNLRNKVDDVQKD
+107 QNLRNKVNDVQKD
-120 LPDGTQPSI
+120 LPDGTRPSI

-138 VITLALTSDGFAMK
+138 VITLALTADGFTMRD
-152 EMYDMSK
+152 MYDMSK

-166 TIKGTKKID
+166 GVRGTKKID
-175 VLGVQRERIYLEVNT
+175 VVGVQRERIYLEINT
-190 AKLEKLGIDPR
+190 AKLEKLGINPKDISN
-201 EMMLTLQKQNI
+201 TLRQQNI

-218 IDAGERT
+218 IDAGARS
-225 FVVEPTGNYESV
+225 FVVEPTGNYLSV
-237 EDIGDTLIKIPPS
+237 GDIGDTLIKIPAS

-262 IVTITRDYIDP
+262 IVNISRDYIDP
-273 PYQTSYFNG
+273 PYQPSYFNG
-282 QPAVVFAISMLD
+282 KPAVVFAISMLE

-304 ALQEI
+304 ALKEI
-309 EEVKSSMP
+309 ENIKSTMP

-326 YQADVVKS
+326 YQADVVAN
-334 TIDGVSLNVAQT
+334 TINGVSLNVIQT
-346 LIIVLATVIMFL
+346 LVIVLATVIMFL

-364 IVGALVPIV
+364 IVGALVPMV
-373 MIVSL
+373 MVASL

-414 MSRMEKKVERLEAIK
+414 MSRIENKIDRLEAIK
-429 QCGRELTVPLLTSSL
+429 QCGKELTVPLLTSSL
-444 TTILFFMPLMM
+444 TTILFFMPLML

-469 VITIALLSSWVIAMT
+469 VITIALLTSWVIAMT
-484 FTPMLCFYFIKV
+484 FTPLLCFYFIKI
-496 DVSKPK
+496 DTTKPK
-502 TNKPNLMDK
+502 DNKPSFMDK
-511 INKAYEIF
+511 INKAYEVF
-519 LKGILNIKYIFLLS
+519 LKGVLKIRYLFVLS
-533 MLALFIFSLYSAKDL
+533 MFALFIFSLYAAKDL

-559 QILVYTQLPA
+559 QILVYAQLPA
-569 GTSTRN
+569 GTSSRN
-575 MDASMREVFKELNNK
+575 MDTHMQDVFKELNNK
-590 SQFEHIESYSAYVG
+590 EQFEHIESFSAYVG
-604 FGGPRFVLSLT
+604 FGGPRFVLSLA

-631 DIDNQAS
+631 DVENQVI
-638 TMQQLDQVLTTKFPD
+638 TMKQLDEILKTKFPD
-653 MFFRVKKM
+653 MFFRVKRM
-661 FLGSSDASEYEI
+661 FLGSSDASEYKI

-679 ADVIYKKSQEVLQ
+679 EDVIYKKSQEVLQ
-692 ALRSMPGNTE
+692 VLRSMPGNSE

-707 QNRIMKISVQV
+707 QNRIMKISVNV
-718 DQQRARRAEVSSDD
+718 DQQRARRAEITSDD
-732 IAASLSAYFTG
+732 IAASLSAYFSG
-743 SLITQYREKDNIIPI
+743 SMITQYREKDNIIPV
-758 IFRAEGDDR
+758 IFRAEGDER

-793 DFAAVNQYSQ
+793 DFEGVNQYSQ
-803 IARQDMFRTVTISGT
+803 IARQDMFRTVSIIGT
-818 NTNMTAQDFKDVFDP
+818 NTSVTAQDFKAMFDP
-833 QISELAQDLPLN
+833 HMEELSKDLPIN
-845 HSIEWAGVVKDSAA
+845 HKIAWAGVVKDSKEA
-859 SQSALQANVP
+859 QSALQANVP

-892 ILTIPLSFIGAV
+892 MLTIPLSFIGAV

-910 GSELGFMVSLGLY
+910 GSDLGFMVTLGLY

-945 SGKETYEAIVSA
+945 SGKETYDAIISA

-1002 VLTLAVVPA
+1002 ILTLAVVPS

-1018 AKKPT
+1018 AK

>member
-6 IAYRY
+6 LAYKY
-11 QRLLFFII
+11 QKLLFFII
-19 AVFTVY
+19 AMFAIY
-25 GGYSYFTLPAQ
+25 GAYSYFTLPAQ
-36 EDPSIIIRE
+36 EDPSITIRE
-45 AVVSTKYPGMSP
+45 AVVSTSYPGMSP

-87 GSSTIHVKIQDK
+87 GSSVIHVKIQDK
-99 YFDIKSIW
+99 YFDIKNIW
-107 QNLRNKVDDVQKD
+107 QNLRNKVNDVQKD
-120 LPDGTQPSI
+120 LPDGTRPSI

-138 VITLALTSDGFAMK
+138 VITLALTADGFTMRD
-152 EMYDMSK
+152 MYDMSK

-166 TIKGTKKID
+166 GVKGTKKID
-175 VLGVQRERIYLEVNT
+175 VVGVQRERIYLEINT
-190 AKLEKLGIDPR
+190 AKLEKLGINPKDISN
-201 EMMLTLQKQNI
+201 TLRQQNI

-218 IDAGERT
+218 IDAGARS
-225 FVVEPTGNYESV
+225 FVVEPTGNYLSV
-237 EDIGDTLIKIPPS
+237 GDIGDTLIKIPAS

-262 IVTITRDYIDP
+262 IVNISRDYIDP
-273 PYQTSYFNG
+273 PYQPSYFNG
-282 QPAVVFAISMLD
+282 KPAVVFAISMLE

-304 ALQEI
+304 ALKEI
-309 EEVKSSMP
+309 ENIKSTMP

-326 YQADVVKS
+326 YQADVVAN
-334 TIDGVSLNVAQT
+334 TINGVSLNVIQT
-346 LIIVLATVIMFL
+346 LVIVLATVIMFL

-364 IVGALVPIV
+364 IVGALVPMV
-373 MIVSL
+373 MVVSL

-414 MSRMEKKVERLEAIK
+414 MSRIENKIDRLEAIK
-429 QCGRELTVPLLTSSL
+429 QCGKELTVPLLTSSL
-444 TTILFFMPLMM
+444 TTILFFMPLML

-469 VITIALLSSWVIAMT
+469 VITIALLTSWVIAMT
-484 FTPMLCFYFIKV
+484 FTPLLCFYFIKI
-496 DVSKPK
+496 DTTKPK
-502 TNKPNLMDK
+502 DNKPSFMDK
-511 INKAYEIF
+511 INKAYEVF
-519 LKGILNIKYIFLLS
+519 LKGVLKIRYLFVLS
-533 MLALFIFSLYSAKDL
+533 MFALFIFSLYAAKDL

-559 QILVYTQLPA
+559 QILVYAQLPA
-569 GTSTRN
+569 GTSSRN
-575 MDASMREVFKELNNK
+575 MDTHMQDVFKELNNK
-590 SQFEHIESYSAYVG
+590 EQFEHIESFSAYVG
-604 FGGPRFVLSLT
+604 FGGPRFVLSLA

-631 DIDNQAS
+631 DVENQVI
-638 TMQQLDQVLTTKFPD
+638 TMKQLDEILKTKFPD
-653 MFFRVKKM
+653 MFFRVKRM
-661 FLGSSDASEYEI
+661 FLGSSDASEYKI

-679 ADVIYKKSQEVLQ
+679 EDVIYKKSQEVLQ
-692 ALRSMPGNTE
+692 VLRSMPGNSE

-707 QNRIMKISVQV
+707 QNRIMKISVNV
-718 DQQRARRAEVSSDD
+718 DQQRARRAEITSDD
-732 IAASLSAYFTG
+732 IAASLSAYFSG
-743 SLITQYREKDNIIPI
+743 SMITQYREKDNIIPV
-758 IFRAEGDDR
+758 IFRAEGDER

-793 DFAAVNQYSQ
+793 DFEGVNQYSQ
-803 IARQDMFRTVTISGT
+803 IARQDMFRTVSIIGT
-818 NTNMTAQDFKDVFDP
+818 NTSVTAQDFKEMFDP
-833 QISELAQDLPLN
+833 HMEELSKDLPIN
-845 HSIEWAGVVKDSAA
+845 HKIAWAGVVKDSKEA
-859 SQSALQANVP
+859 QSALQANVP

-892 ILTIPLSFIGAV
+892 MLTIPLSFIGAV

-910 GSELGFMVSLGLY
+910 GSDLGFMVTLGLY

-945 SGKETYEAIVSA
+945 SGKETYDAIISA

-1002 VLTLAVVPA
+1002 ILTLAVVPS

-1018 AKKPT
+1018 AK

>member
-6 IAYRY
+6 LAYKY
-11 QRLLFFII
+11 QKLLFFII
-19 AVFTVY
+19 AMFAIY
-25 GGYSYFTLPAQ
+25 GAYSYFTLPAQ
-36 EDPSIIIRE
+36 EDPSITIRE
-45 AVVSTKYPGMSP
+45 AVVSTSYPGMSP

-87 GSSTIHVKIQDK
+87 GSSVIHVKIQDK
-99 YFDIKSIW
+99 YFDIKNIW
-107 QNLRNKVDDVQKD
+107 QNLRNKVNDVQKD
-120 LPDGTQPSI
+120 LPDGTRPSI

-138 VITLALTSDGFAMK
+138 VITLALTADGFTMRD
-152 EMYDMSK
+152 MYDMSK

-166 TIKGTKKID
+166 GVTGTKKID
-175 VLGVQRERIYLEVNT
+175 VVGVQRERIYLEINT
-190 AKLEKLGIDPR
+190 AKLEKLGINPKDISN
-201 EMMLTLQKQNI
+201 TLRQQNI

-218 IDAGERT
+218 IDAGARS
-225 FVVEPTGNYESV
+225 FVVEPTGNYLSV
-237 EDIGDTLIKIPPS
+237 GDIGDTLIKIPAS

-262 IVTITRDYIDP
+262 IVNISRDYIDP
-273 PYQTSYFNG
+273 PYQPSYFNG
-282 QPAVVFAISMLD
+282 KPAVVFAISMLE

-304 ALQEI
+304 ALKEI
-309 EEVKSSMP
+309 ENIKSTMP

-326 YQADVVKS
+326 YQADVVAN
-334 TIDGVSLNVAQT
+334 TINGVSLNVIQT
-346 LIIVLATVIMFL
+346 LVIVLATVIMFL

-364 IVGALVPIV
+364 IVGALVPMV
-373 MIVSL
+373 MVVSL

-414 MSRMEKKVERLEAIK
+414 MSRIENKIDRLEAIK
-429 QCGRELTVPLLTSSL
+429 QCGKELTVPLLTSSL
-444 TTILFFMPLMM
+444 TTILFFMPLML

-469 VITIALLSSWVIAMT
+469 VITIALLTSWVIAMT
-484 FTPMLCFYFIKV
+484 FTPLLCFYFIKI
-496 DVSKPK
+496 DTTKPK
-502 TNKPNLMDK
+502 DNKPSFMDK
-511 INKAYEIF
+511 INKAYEVF
-519 LKGILNIKYIFLLS
+519 LKGVLKIRYLFVLS
-533 MLALFIFSLYSAKDL
+533 MFALFIFSLYAAKDL

-559 QILVYTQLPA
+559 QILVYAQLPA
-569 GTSTRN
+569 GTSSRN
-575 MDASMREVFKELNNK
+575 MDTHMQDVFKELNNK
-590 SQFEHIESYSAYVG
+590 EQFEHIESFSAYVG
-604 FGGPRFVLSLT
+604 FGGPRFVLSLA

-631 DIDNQAS
+631 DVENQGI
-638 TMQQLDQVLTTKFPD
+638 TMKQLDEILKTKFPD
-653 MFFRVKKM
+653 MFFRVKRM
-661 FLGSSDASEYEI
+661 FLGSSDASEYKI

-679 ADVIYKKSQEVLQ
+679 EDVIYKKSQEVLQ
-692 ALRSMPGNTE
+692 VLRSMPGNSE

-707 QNRIMKISVQV
+707 QNRIMKISVNV
-718 DQQRARRAEVSSDD
+718 DQQRARRAEITSDD
-732 IAASLSAYFTG
+732 IAASLSAYFSG
-743 SLITQYREKDNIIPI
+743 SMITQYREKDNIIPI
-758 IFRAEGDDR
+758 IFRAEGDER

-793 DFAAVNQYSQ
+793 DFEGVNQYSQ
-803 IARQDMFRTVTISGT
+803 IARQDMFRTVSIIGT
-818 NTNMTAQDFKDVFDP
+818 NNNVTAQDFKEMFDP
-833 QISELAQDLPLN
+833 HMEELSKDLPIN
-845 HSIEWAGVVKDSAA
+845 HKIAWAGVVKDSKDA
-859 SQSALQANVP
+859 QSALQANVP

-892 ILTIPLSFIGAV
+892 MLTIPLSFIGAV

-910 GSELGFMVSLGLY
+910 GSDLGFMVTLGLY

-945 SGKETYEAIVSA
+945 SGKETYDAIISA

-1002 VLTLAVVPA
+1002 ILTLAVVPS

-1018 AKKPT
+1018 AK

>member
-6 IAYRY
+6 LAYKY
-11 QRLLFFII
+11 QKLLFFII
-19 AVFTVY
+19 AMFAIY
-25 GGYSYFTLPAQ
+25 GAYSYFTLPAQ
-36 EDPSIIIRE
+36 EDPSITIRE
-45 AVVSTKYPGMSP
+45 AVVSTSYPGMSP

-87 GSSTIHVKIQDK
+87 GSSVIHVKIQDK
-99 YFDIKSIW
+99 YFDIKNIW
-107 QNLRNKVDDVQKD
+107 QNLRNKVNDVQKD
-120 LPDGTQPSI
+120 LPDGTRPSI

-138 VITLALTSDGFAMK
+138 VITLALTADGFTMRD
-152 EMYDMSK
+152 MYDMSK

-166 TIKGTKKID
+166 GVKGTKKID
-175 VLGVQRERIYLEVNT
+175 VVGVQRERIYLEINT
-190 AKLEKLGIDPR
+190 AKLEKLGINPKDISN
-201 EMMLTLQKQNI
+201 TLRQQNI

-218 IDAGERT
+218 IDAGARS
-225 FVVEPTGNYESV
+225 FVVEPTGNYLSV
-237 EDIGDTLIKIPPS
+237 GDIGNTLIKIPAS

-262 IVTITRDYIDP
+262 IVNISRDYIDP
-273 PYQTSYFNG
+273 PYQPSYFNG
-282 QPAVVFAISMLD
+282 KPAVVFAISMLE

-304 ALQEI
+304 ALKEI
-309 EEVKSSMP
+309 ENIKSTMP

-326 YQADVVKS
+326 YQADVVAN
-334 TIDGVSLNVAQT
+334 TINGVSLNVIQT
-346 LIIVLATVIMFL
+346 LVIVLATVIMFL

-364 IVGALVPIV
+364 IVGALVPMV
-373 MIVSL
+373 MVVSL

-414 MSRMEKKVERLEAIK
+414 MSRIENKIDRLEAIK
-429 QCGRELTVPLLTSSL
+429 QCGKELTVPLLTSSL
-444 TTILFFMPLMM
+444 TTILFFMPLML

-469 VITIALLSSWVIAMT
+469 VITIALLTSWVIAMT
-484 FTPMLCFYFIKV
+484 FTPLLCFYFIKI
-496 DVSKPK
+496 DTTKPK
-502 TNKPNLMDK
+502 DNKPSFMDK
-511 INKAYEIF
+511 INKAYEVF
-519 LKGILNIKYIFLLS
+519 LKGVLKIRYLFVLS
-533 MLALFIFSLYSAKDL
+533 MFALFIFSLYAAKDL

-559 QILVYTQLPA
+559 QILVYAQLPA
-569 GTSTRN
+569 GTSSRN
-575 MDASMREVFKELNNK
+575 MDTHMQDVFKELNNK
-590 SQFEHIESYSAYVG
+590 EQFEHIESFSAYVG
-604 FGGPRFVLSLT
+604 FGGPRFVLSLA

-631 DIDNQAS
+631 DVENQVI
-638 TMQQLDQVLTTKFPD
+638 TMKQLDEILKTKFPD
-653 MFFRVKKM
+653 MFFRVKRM
-661 FLGSSDASEYEI
+661 FLGSSDASEYKI

-679 ADVIYKKSQEVLQ
+679 EDVIYKKSQEVLQ
-692 ALRSMPGNTE
+692 VLRSMPGNSE

-707 QNRIMKISVQV
+707 QNRIMKISVNV
-718 DQQRARRAEVSSDD
+718 DQQRARRAEITSDD
-732 IAASLSAYFTG
+732 IAASLSAYFSG
-743 SLITQYREKDNIIPI
+743 SMITQYREKDNIIPV
-758 IFRAEGDDR
+758 IFRAEGDER

-793 DFAAVNQYSQ
+793 DFEGVNQYSQ
-803 IARQDMFRTVTISGT
+803 IARQDMFRTVSIIGT
-818 NTNMTAQDFKDVFDP
+818 NTSVTAQDFKEMFDP
-833 QISELAQDLPLN
+833 HMEELSKDLPIN
-845 HSIEWAGVVKDSAA
+845 HKIAWAGVVKDSKDA
-859 SQSALQANVP
+859 QSALQANVP

-892 ILTIPLSFIGAV
+892 MLTIPLSFIGAV

-910 GSELGFMVSLGLY
+910 GSDLGFMVTLGLY

-945 SGKETYEAIVSA
+945 SGKETYDAIISA

-1002 VLTLAVVPA
+1002 ILTLAVVPS

-1018 AKKPT
+1018 AK

>member
-6 IAYRY
+6 LAYKY
-11 QRLLFFII
+11 QKLLFFII
-19 AVFTVY
+19 AMFAIY
-25 GGYSYFTLPAQ
+25 GAYSYFTLPAQ
-36 EDPSIIIRE
+36 EDPSITIRE
-45 AVVSTKYPGMSP
+45 AVVSTSYPGMSP

-87 GSSTIHVKIQDK
+87 GSSVIHVKIQDK
-99 YFDIKSIW
+99 YFDIKNIW
-107 QNLRNKVDDVQKD
+107 QNLRNKVNDVQKD
-120 LPDGTQPSI
+120 LPDGTRPSI

-138 VITLALTSDGFAMK
+138 VITLALTADGFTMRD
-152 EMYDMSK
+152 MYDMSK

-166 TIKGTKKID
+166 GVRGTKKID
-175 VLGVQRERIYLEVNT
+175 VVGVQRERIYLEINT
-190 AKLEKLGIDPR
+190 AKLEKLGINPKDISN
-201 EMMLTLQKQNI
+201 TLRQQNI

-218 IDAGERT
+218 IDAGARS
-225 FVVEPTGNYESV
+225 FVVEPTGNYLSV
-237 EDIGDTLIKIPPS
+237 GDIGDTLIKIPAS

-262 IVTITRDYIDP
+262 IVNISRDYIDP
-273 PYQTSYFNG
+273 PYQPSYFNG
-282 QPAVVFAISMLD
+282 KPAVVFAISMLE

-304 ALQEI
+304 ALKEI
-309 EEVKSSMP
+309 ENIKSTMP

-326 YQADVVKS
+326 YQADVVAN
-334 TIDGVSLNVAQT
+334 TINGVSLNVIQT
-346 LIIVLATVIMFL
+346 LVIVLATVIMFL

-364 IVGALVPIV
+364 IVGALVPMV
-373 MIVSL
+373 MVVSL

-414 MSRMEKKVERLEAIK
+414 MSRIENKIDRLEAIK
-429 QCGRELTVPLLTSSL
+429 QCGKELTVPLLTSSL
-444 TTILFFMPLMM
+444 TTILFFMPLML

-469 VITIALLSSWVIAMT
+469 VITIALLTSWVIAMT
-484 FTPMLCFYFIKV
+484 FTPLLCFYFIKI
-496 DVSKPK
+496 DTTKPK
-502 TNKPNLMDK
+502 DNKPSFMDK
-511 INKAYEIF
+511 INKAYEVF
-519 LKGILNIKYIFLLS
+519 LKGVLKIRYLFVLS
-533 MLALFIFSLYSAKDL
+533 MFALFIFSLYAAKDL

-559 QILVYTQLPA
+559 QILVYAQLPA
-569 GTSTRN
+569 GTSSRN
-575 MDASMREVFKELNNK
+575 MDTHMQDVFKELNNK
-590 SQFEHIESYSAYVG
+590 EQFEHIESFSAYVG
-604 FGGPRFVLSLT
+604 FGGPRFVLSLA

-631 DIDNQAS
+631 DVENQVI
-638 TMQQLDQVLTTKFPD
+638 TMKQLDEILKTKFPD
-653 MFFRVKKM
+653 MFFRVKRM
-661 FLGSSDASEYEI
+661 FLGSSDASEYKI

-679 ADVIYKKSQEVLQ
+679 EDVIYKKSQEVLQ
-692 ALRSMPGNTE
+692 VLRSMPGNSE

-707 QNRIMKISVQV
+707 QNRIMKISVNV
-718 DQQRARRAEVSSDD
+718 DQQRARRAEITSDD
-732 IAASLSAYFTG
+732 IAASLSAYFSG
-743 SLITQYREKDNIIPI
+743 SMITQYREKDNIIPV
-758 IFRAEGDDR
+758 IFRAEGDER

-793 DFAAVNQYSQ
+793 DFEGVNQYSQ
-803 IARQDMFRTVTISGT
+803 IARQDMFRTVSIIGT
-818 NTNMTAQDFKDVFDP
+818 NTSVTAQDFKEMFDP
-833 QISELAQDLPLN
+833 HMEELSKDLPIN
-845 HSIEWAGVVKDSAA
+845 HKIAWAGVVKDSKEA
-859 SQSALQANVP
+859 QSALQANVP

-892 ILTIPLSFIGAV
+892 MLTIPLSFIGAV

-910 GSELGFMVSLGLY
+910 GSDLGFMVTLGLY

-945 SGKETYEAIVSA
+945 SGKETHDAIISA

-1002 VLTLAVVPA
+1002 ILTLAVVPS

-1018 AKKPT
+1018 AK

>member
-6 IAYRY
+6 LAYKY
-11 QRLLFFII
+11 QKLLFFII
-19 AVFTVY
+19 AMFAIY
-25 GGYSYFTLPAQ
+25 GAYSYFTLPAQ
-36 EDPSIIIRE
+36 EDPSITIRE
-45 AVVSTKYPGMSP
+45 AVVSTSYPGMSP

-87 GSSTIHVKIQDK
+87 GSSVIHVKIQDK
-99 YFDIKSIW
+99 YFDIKNIW
-107 QNLRNKVDDVQKD
+107 QNLRNKVNDVQKD
-120 LPDGTQPSI
+120 LPDGTRPSI

-138 VITLALTSDGFAMK
+138 VITLALTADGFTMRD
-152 EMYDMSK
+152 MYDMSK

-166 TIKGTKKID
+166 GVRGTKKID
-175 VLGVQRERIYLEVNT
+175 VVGVQRERIYLEINT
-190 AKLEKLGIDPR
+190 AKLEKLGINPKDISN
-201 EMMLTLQKQNI
+201 TLRQQNI

-218 IDAGERT
+218 IDAGARS
-225 FVVEPTGNYESV
+225 FVVEPTGNYLSV
-237 EDIGDTLIKIPPS
+237 GDIGDTLIKIPAS

-262 IVTITRDYIDP
+262 IVNISRDYIDP
-273 PYQTSYFNG
+273 PYQPSYFNG
-282 QPAVVFAISMLD
+282 KPAVVFAISMLE

-304 ALQEI
+304 ALKEI
-309 EEVKSSMP
+309 ENIKSTMP

-326 YQADVVKS
+326 YQADVVAN
-334 TIDGVSLNVAQT
+334 TINGVSLNVIQT
-346 LIIVLATVIMFL
+346 LVIVLATVIMFL

-364 IVGALVPIV
+364 IVGALVPMV
-373 MIVSL
+373 MVVSL

-414 MSRMEKKVERLEAIK
+414 MSRIENKIDRLEAIK
-429 QCGRELTVPLLTSSL
+429 QCGKELTVPLLTSSL
-444 TTILFFMPLMM
+444 TTILFFMPLML

-469 VITIALLSSWVIAMT
+469 VITIALLTSWVIAMT
-484 FTPMLCFYFIKV
+484 FTPLLCFYFIKI
-496 DVSKPK
+496 DTTKPK
-502 TNKPNLMDK
+502 DNKPSFMDK
-511 INKAYEIF
+511 INKAYEVF
-519 LKGILNIKYIFLLS
+519 LKGVLKIRYLFVLS
-533 MLALFIFSLYSAKDL
+533 MFALFIFSLYAAKDL

-559 QILVYTQLPA
+559 QILVYAQLPA
-569 GTSTRN
+569 GTSSRN
-575 MDASMREVFKELNNK
+575 MDTHMQDVFKELNNK
-590 SQFEHIESYSAYVG
+590 EQFEHIESFSAYVG
-604 FGGPRFVLSLT
+604 FGGPRFVLSLA

-631 DIDNQAS
+631 DVENQAI
-638 TMQQLDQVLTTKFPD
+638 TMKQLDEILKTKFPD
-653 MFFRVKKM
+653 MFFRVKRM
-661 FLGSSDASEYEI
+661 FLGSSDASEYKI

-679 ADVIYKKSQEVLQ
+679 EDVIYKKSQEVLQ
-692 ALRSMPGNTE
+692 VLRSMPGNSE

-707 QNRIMKISVQV
+707 QNRIMKISVNV
-718 DQQRARRAEVSSDD
+718 DQQRARRAEITSDD
-732 IAASLSAYFTG
+732 IAASLSAYFSG
-743 SLITQYREKDNIIPI
+743 SMITQYREKDNIIPV
-758 IFRAEGDDR
+758 IFRAEGDER

-793 DFAAVNQYSQ
+793 DFEGVNQYSQ
-803 IARQDMFRTVTISGT
+803 IARQDMFRTVSIIGT
-818 NTNMTAQDFKDVFDP
+818 NSSVTAQDFKEMFDP
-833 QISELAQDLPLN
+833 HMEELSKDLPIN
-845 HSIEWAGVVKDSAA
+845 HKIAWAGVVKDSKEA
-859 SQSALQANVP
+859 QSALQANVP

-892 ILTIPLSFIGAV
+892 MLTIPLSFIGAV

-910 GSELGFMVSLGLY
+910 GSDLGFMVTLGLY

-945 SGKETYEAIVSA
+945 SGKETYDAIISA

-1002 VLTLAVVPA
+1002 ILTLAVVPS

-1018 AKKPT
+1018 AK

>member
-1 MNLTE
+1 M
-6 IAYRY
+6 
-11 QRLLFFII
+11 
-19 AVFTVY
+19 
-25 GGYSYFTLPAQ
+25 
-36 EDPSIIIRE
+36 
-45 AVVSTKYPGMSP
+45 
-57 ERVELL
+57 
-63 ITKKLEENIRKIPE
+63 
-77 IKEITSVSST
+77 
-87 GSSTIHVKIQDK
+87 
-99 YFDIKSIW
+99 
-107 QNLRNKVDDVQKD
+107 QKD
-120 LPDGTQPSI
+120 LPDGTRPSI

-138 VITLALTSDGFAMK
+138 VITLALTADGFTMRD
-152 EMYDMSK
+152 MYDMSK

-166 TIKGTKKID
+166 GVRGTKKID
-175 VLGVQRERIYLEVNT
+175 VVGVQRERIYLEINT
-190 AKLEKLGIDPR
+190 AKLEKLGINPKDISN
-201 EMMLTLQKQNI
+201 TLRQQNI

-218 IDAGERT
+218 IDAGARS
-225 FVVEPTGNYESV
+225 FVVEPTGNYLSV
-237 EDIGDTLIKIPPS
+237 GDIGDTLIKIPAS

-262 IVTITRDYIDP
+262 IVNISRDYIDP
-273 PYQTSYFNG
+273 PYQPSYFNG
-282 QPAVVFAISMLD
+282 KPAVVFAISMLE

-304 ALQEI
+304 ALKEI
-309 EEVKSSMP
+309 ENIKSTMP

-326 YQADVVKS
+326 YQADVVAN
-334 TIDGVSLNVAQT
+334 TINGVSLNVIQT
-346 LIIVLATVIMFL
+346 LVIVLATVIMFL

-364 IVGALVPIV
+364 IVGALVPMV
-373 MIVSL
+373 MVVSL

-414 MSRMEKKVERLEAIK
+414 MSRIENKIDRLEAIK
-429 QCGRELTVPLLTSSL
+429 QCGKELTVPLLTSSL
-444 TTILFFMPLMM
+444 TTILFFMPLML

-469 VITIALLSSWVIAMT
+469 VITIALLTSWVIAMT
-484 FTPMLCFYFIKV
+484 FTPLLCFYFIKI
-496 DVSKPK
+496 DTTKPK
-502 TNKPNLMDK
+502 DNKPSFMDK
-511 INKAYEIF
+511 INKAYEVF
-519 LKGILNIKYIFLLS
+519 LKGVLKIRYLFVLS
-533 MLALFIFSLYSAKDL
+533 MFALFIFSLYAAKDL

-559 QILVYTQLPA
+559 QILVYAQLPA
-569 GTSTRN
+569 GTSSRN
-575 MDASMREVFKELNNK
+575 MDTHMQDVFKELNNK
-590 SQFEHIESYSAYVG
+590 EQFEHIESFSAYVG
-604 FGGPRFVLSLT
+604 FGGPRFVLSLA

-631 DIDNQAS
+631 DVENQAI
-638 TMQQLDQVLTTKFPD
+638 TMKQLDEILKTKFPD
-653 MFFRVKKM
+653 MFFRVKRM
-661 FLGSSDASEYEI
+661 FLGSSDASEYKI

-679 ADVIYKKSQEVLQ
+679 EDVIYKKSQEVLQ
-692 ALRSMPGNTE
+692 VLRSMPGNSE

-707 QNRIMKISVQV
+707 QNRIMKISVNV
-718 DQQRARRAEVSSDD
+718 DQQRARRAEITSDD
-732 IAASLSAYFTG
+732 IAASLSAYFSG
-743 SLITQYREKDNIIPI
+743 SMITQYREKDNIIPV
-758 IFRAEGDDR
+758 IFRAEGDER

-793 DFAAVNQYSQ
+793 DFEGVNQYSQ
-803 IARQDMFRTVTISGT
+803 IARQDMFRTVSIIGT
-818 NTNMTAQDFKDVFDP
+818 NNNVTAQDFKEMFDP
-833 QISELAQDLPLN
+833 HMEELSKDLPIN
-845 HSIEWAGVVKDSAA
+845 HKIAWAGVVKDSKEA
-859 SQSALQANVP
+859 QSALQANVP

-892 ILTIPLSFIGAV
+892 MLTIPLSFIGAV

-910 GSELGFMVSLGLY
+910 GSDLGFMVTLGLY

-945 SGKETYEAIVSA
+945 SGKETYDAIISA

-1002 VLTLAVVPA
+1002 ILTLAVVPS

-1018 AKKPT
+1018 AK

>member
-6 IAYRY
+6 LAYKY
-11 QRLLFFII
+11 QKLLFFII
-19 AVFTVY
+19 VIFTIY
-25 GGYSYFTLPAQ
+25 GAYSYFTLPAQ
-36 EDPSIIIRE
+36 EDPSITIRE
-45 AVVSTKYPGMSP
+45 AVVSTSYPGMSP
-57 ERVELL
+57 DRVELL

-77 IKEITSVSST
+77 IKEITSLSST
-87 GSSTIHVKIQDK
+87 GSSVIHVKIQDK
-99 YFDIKSIW
+99 YFDIKNIW
-107 QNLRNKVDDVQKD
+107 QNLRNKVNDVQKD
-120 LPDGTQPSI
+120 LPDGTRPSI

-138 VITLALTSDGFAMK
+138 VITLALTADGFAMK

-166 TIKGTKKID
+166 GVKGTKKID

-190 AKLEKLGIDPR
+190 AKLEKLGINPR
-201 EMMLTLQKQNI
+201 EMMNTLRKQNI

-218 IDAGERT
+218 IDAGARS
-225 FVVEPTGNYESV
+225 FVVEPSGNYESV
-237 EDIGDTLIKIPPS
+237 TDIGDTLIKIPAS

-262 IVTITRDYIDP
+262 IVDITRDYIDP
-273 PYQTSYFNG
+273 PYQPAYFNG
-282 QPAVVFAISMLD
+282 KPAVVFAISMLE

-304 ALQEI
+304 ALEKIDEI
-309 EEVKSSMP
+309 KASMP
-317 IGYNLDVAT
+317 IGYKLDIAT
-326 YQADVVKS
+326 YQADVVAA
-334 TIDGVSLNVAQT
+334 TIDGVSLNVIQT
-346 LIIVLATVIMFL
+346 LAIVLATVIMFL

-364 IVGALVPIV
+364 IVGALVPLV
-373 MIVSL
+373 MVVSL

-401 LLVDNGIVVAEDI
+401 LLVDNGIVVAEDV
-414 MSRMEKKVERLEAIK
+414 MSRIENKVDRLEAIK
-429 QCGRELTVPLLTSSL
+429 QCGKELTVPLLTSSL

-455 AEHVAGEYTRSLSL
+455 AEHTAGEYTRSLSL

-484 FTPMLCFYFIKV
+484 FTPLLCFYFIKV
-496 DVSKPK
+496 DANKPK
-502 TNKPNLMDK
+502 KDKPGLMEK
-511 INKAYEIF
+511 INKGYEVF
-519 LKGILNIKYIFLLS
+519 LKGVLKVRYIFVLS
-533 MLALFIFSLYSAKDL
+533 MFALFIFSLYSAKDL

-569 GTSTRN
+569 GTSSRN
-575 MDASMREVFKELNNK
+575 MDEHMREIYQELNDK
-590 SQFEHIESYSAYVG
+590 EQFAHIESYSAYVG
-604 FGGPRFVLSLT
+604 FGGPRFVLSLA
-615 PEDPADNN
+615 PEDPANNN

-631 DIDNQAS
+631 DIENQNV
-638 TMQQLDQVLTTKFPD
+638 TMEQLDSVLKTKFPD
-653 MFFRVKKM
+653 MFFRVKRM
-661 FLGSSDASEYEI
+661 FLGSSDASEFKI

-679 ADVIYKKSQEVLQ
+679 EDVIYEKSQEVLQ
-692 ALRSMPGNTE
+692 VLRSIPGNTE

-707 QNRIMKISVQV
+707 QNRIMKIAVNV
-718 DQQRARRAEVSSDD
+718 DQQRARRAEVTSDD
-732 IAASLSAYFTG
+732 IAASLSAYFSG
-743 SLITQYREKDNIIPI
+743 SMITQYREKDNIIPI
-758 IFRAEGDDR
+758 IFRAEGDER

-793 DFAAVNQYSQ
+793 EFEGVNQYSQ
-803 IARQDMFRTVTISGT
+803 IARLDMFKTVSIIGT
-818 NTNMTAQDFKDVFDP
+818 NTNVTAQDFKDLFDP
-833 QISELAQDLPLN
+833 HMEELSKDLPTN
-845 HSIEWAGVVKDSAA
+845 HKLVWAGVVKDSKDA
-859 SQSALQANVP
+859 QTALQANVP

-892 ILTIPLSFIGAV
+892 MLTIPLSFIGAV

-910 GSELGFMVSLGLY
+910 GSDLGFMVTLGLY

-945 SGKETYEAIVSA
+945 SGKETYDAIISA

-1002 VLTLAVVPA
+1002 ILTLAVVPS

-1018 AKKPT
+1018 AK

>member
-6 IAYRY
+6 LAYKY
-11 QRLLFFII
+11 QKLLFFII
-19 AVFTVY
+19 AMFAIY
-25 GGYSYFTLPAQ
+25 GAYSYFTLPAQ
-36 EDPSIIIRE
+36 EDPSITIRE
-45 AVVSTKYPGMSP
+45 AVVSTSYPGMSP

-87 GSSTIHVKIQDK
+87 GSSVIHVKIQDK
-99 YFDIKSIW
+99 YFDIKNIW
-107 QNLRNKVDDVQKD
+107 QNLRNKVNDVQKD
-120 LPDGTQPSI
+120 LPDGTRPSI

-138 VITLALTSDGFAMK
+138 VITLALTADGFTMRD
-152 EMYDMSK
+152 MYDMSK

-166 TIKGTKKID
+166 GVKGTKKID
-175 VLGVQRERIYLEVNT
+175 VVGVQRERIYLEINT
-190 AKLEKLGIDPR
+190 AKLEKLGINPKDISN
-201 EMMLTLQKQNI
+201 TLRQQNI

-218 IDAGERT
+218 IDAGARS
-225 FVVEPTGNYESV
+225 FVVEPTGNYLSV
-237 EDIGDTLIKIPPS
+237 GDIGDTLIKIPAS

-262 IVTITRDYIDP
+262 IVNISRDYIDP
-273 PYQTSYFNG
+273 PYQPSYFNG
-282 QPAVVFAISMLD
+282 KPAVVFAISMLE

-304 ALQEI
+304 ALKEI
-309 EEVKSSMP
+309 ENIKSTMP

-326 YQADVVKS
+326 YQADVVAN
-334 TIDGVSLNVAQT
+334 TINGVSLNVIQT
-346 LIIVLATVIMFL
+346 LVIVLATVIMFL

-364 IVGALVPIV
+364 IVGALVPMV
-373 MIVSL
+373 MVVSL

-414 MSRMEKKVERLEAIK
+414 MSRIENKIDRLEAIK
-429 QCGRELTVPLLTSSL
+429 QCGKELTVPLLTSSL
-444 TTILFFMPLMM
+444 TTILFFMPLML

-469 VITIALLSSWVIAMT
+469 VITIALLTSWVIAMT
-484 FTPMLCFYFIKV
+484 FTPLLCFYFIKI
-496 DVSKPK
+496 DTTKPK
-502 TNKPNLMDK
+502 DNKPSFMDK
-511 INKAYEIF
+511 INKAYEVF
-519 LKGILNIKYIFLLS
+519 LKGVLKIRYLFVLS
-533 MLALFIFSLYSAKDL
+533 MFALFIFSLYAAKDL

-559 QILVYTQLPA
+559 QILVYAQLPA
-569 GTSTRN
+569 GTSSRN
-575 MDASMREVFKELNNK
+575 MDTHMQDVFKELNNK
-590 SQFEHIESYSAYVG
+590 EQFEHIESFSAYVG
-604 FGGPRFVLSLT
+604 FGGPRFVLSLA

-631 DIDNQAS
+631 DIENQVI
-638 TMQQLDQVLTTKFPD
+638 TMKQLDEILKTKFPD
-653 MFFRVKKM
+653 MFFRVKRM
-661 FLGSSDASEYEI
+661 FLGSSDASEYKI

-679 ADVIYKKSQEVLQ
+679 EDVIYKKSQEVLQ
-692 ALRSMPGNTE
+692 VLRSMPGNSE

-707 QNRIMKISVQV
+707 QNRIMKISVNV
-718 DQQRARRAEVSSDD
+718 DQQRARRAEITSDD
-732 IAASLSAYFTG
+732 IAASLSAYFSG
-743 SLITQYREKDNIIPI
+743 SMITQYREKDNIIPI
-758 IFRAEGDDR
+758 IFRAEGDER

-793 DFAAVNQYSQ
+793 DFEGVNQYSQ
-803 IARQDMFRTVTISGT
+803 IARQDMFRTVSIIGT
-818 NTNMTAQDFKDVFDP
+818 NTSVTAQDFKEMFDP
-833 QISELAQDLPLN
+833 HMEELSKDLPIN
-845 HSIEWAGVVKDSAA
+845 HKIAWAGVVKDSKDA
-859 SQSALQANVP
+859 QSALQANVP

-892 ILTIPLSFIGAV
+892 MLTIPLSFIGAV

-910 GSELGFMVSLGLY
+910 GSDLGFMVTLGLY

-945 SGKETYEAIVSA
+945 SGKETYDAIISA

-1002 VLTLAVVPA
+1002 ILTLAVVPS

-1018 AKKPT
+1018 AK

>member
-6 IAYRY
+6 LAYKY
-11 QRLLFFII
+11 QKLLFFII
-19 AVFTVY
+19 AMFAIY
-25 GGYSYFTLPAQ
+25 GVYSYFTLPAQ
-36 EDPSIIIRE
+36 EDPSITIRE
-45 AVVSTKYPGMSP
+45 AVVSTSYPGMSP

-87 GSSTIHVKIQDK
+87 GSSVIHVKIQDK
-99 YFDIKSIW
+99 YFDIKNIW
-107 QNLRNKVDDVQKD
+107 QNLRNKVNDVQKD
-120 LPDGTQPSI
+120 LPDGTRPSI

-138 VITLALTSDGFAMK
+138 VITLALTADGFTMRD
-152 EMYDMSK
+152 MYDMSK

-166 TIKGTKKID
+166 GVKGTKKID
-175 VLGVQRERIYLEVNT
+175 VVGVQRERIYLEINT
-190 AKLEKLGIDPR
+190 AKLEKLGINPKDISN
-201 EMMLTLQKQNI
+201 TLRQQNI

-218 IDAGERT
+218 IDAGARS
-225 FVVEPTGNYESV
+225 FVVEPTGNYLSV
-237 EDIGDTLIKIPPS
+237 GDIGDTLIKIPAS

-262 IVTITRDYIDP
+262 IVNISRDYIDP
-273 PYQTSYFNG
+273 PYQPSYFNG
-282 QPAVVFAISMLD
+282 KPAVVFAISMLE

-304 ALQEI
+304 ALKEI
-309 EEVKSSMP
+309 ENIKSTMP

-326 YQADVVKS
+326 YQADVVAN
-334 TIDGVSLNVAQT
+334 TINGVSLNVIQT
-346 LIIVLATVIMFL
+346 LVIVLATVIMFL

-364 IVGALVPIV
+364 IVGALVPMV
-373 MIVSL
+373 MVVSL

-414 MSRMEKKVERLEAIK
+414 MSRIENKIDRLEAIK
-429 QCGRELTVPLLTSSL
+429 QCGKELTVPLLTSSL
-444 TTILFFMPLMM
+444 TTILFFMPLML

-469 VITIALLSSWVIAMT
+469 VITIALLTSWVIAMT
-484 FTPMLCFYFIKV
+484 FTPLLCFYFIKI
-496 DVSKPK
+496 DTTKPK
-502 TNKPNLMDK
+502 DNKPSFMDK
-511 INKAYEIF
+511 INKAYEVF
-519 LKGILNIKYIFLLS
+519 LKGVLKIRYLFVLS
-533 MLALFIFSLYSAKDL
+533 MFALFIFSLYAAKDL

-559 QILVYTQLPA
+559 QILVYAQLPA
-569 GTSTRN
+569 GTSSRN
-575 MDASMREVFKELNNK
+575 MDTHMQDVFKELNNK
-590 SQFEHIESYSAYVG
+590 EQFEHIESFSAYVG
-604 FGGPRFVLSLT
+604 FGGPRFVLSLA

-631 DIDNQAS
+631 DVENQAI
-638 TMQQLDQVLTTKFPD
+638 TMKQLDEILKTKFPD
-653 MFFRVKKM
+653 MFFRVKRM
-661 FLGSSDASEYEI
+661 FLGSSDASEYKI

-679 ADVIYKKSQEVLQ
+679 EDVIYKKSQEVLQ
-692 ALRSMPGNTE
+692 VLRSMPGNSE

-707 QNRIMKISVQV
+707 QNRIMKISVNV
-718 DQQRARRAEVSSDD
+718 DQQRARRAEITSDD
-732 IAASLSAYFTG
+732 IAASLSAYFSG
-743 SLITQYREKDNIIPI
+743 SMITQYREKDNIIPI
-758 IFRAEGDDR
+758 IFRAEGDER

-793 DFAAVNQYSQ
+793 DFEGVNQYSQ
-803 IARQDMFRTVTISGT
+803 IARQDMFRTVSIIGT
-818 NTNMTAQDFKDVFDP
+818 NTSVTAQDFKEMFDP
-833 QISELAQDLPLN
+833 HMEELSKDLPIN
-845 HSIEWAGVVKDSAA
+845 HKIAWAGVVKDSKDA
-859 SQSALQANVP
+859 QSALQANVP

-892 ILTIPLSFIGAV
+892 MLTIPLSFIGAV

-910 GSELGFMVSLGLY
+910 GSDLGFMVTLGLY

-945 SGKETYEAIVSA
+945 SGKETYDAIISA

-1002 VLTLAVVPA
+1002 ILTLAVVPS

-1018 AKKPT
+1018 AK

>member
-6 IAYRY
+6 LAYKY
-11 QRLLFFII
+11 QKLLFFII
-19 AVFTVY
+19 VIFTIY
-25 GGYSYFTLPAQ
+25 GAYSYFTLPAQ
-36 EDPSIIIRE
+36 EDPSITIRE
-45 AVVSTKYPGMSP
+45 AVVSTSYPGMSP
-57 ERVELL
+57 DRVELL

-77 IKEITSVSST
+77 IKEITSLSST
-87 GSSTIHVKIQDK
+87 GSSVIHVKIQDK
-99 YFDIKSIW
+99 YFDIKNIW
-107 QNLRNKVDDVQKD
+107 QNLRNKVNDVQKD
-120 LPDGTQPSI
+120 LPDGTRPSI

-138 VITLALTSDGFAMK
+138 VITLALTADGFAMK

-166 TIKGTKKID
+166 GVKGTKKID

-190 AKLEKLGIDPR
+190 AKLEKLGINPR
-201 EMMLTLQKQNI
+201 EMMNTLRKQNI

-218 IDAGERT
+218 IDAGARS
-225 FVVEPTGNYESV
+225 FVVEPSGNYESV
-237 EDIGDTLIKIPPS
+237 TDIGDTLIKIPAS

-262 IVTITRDYIDP
+262 IVDITRDYIDP
-273 PYQTSYFNG
+273 PYQPAYFNG
-282 QPAVVFAISMLD
+282 KPAVVFAISMLE

-304 ALQEI
+304 ALEKIDEI
-309 EEVKSSMP
+309 KASMP
-317 IGYNLDVAT
+317 IGYKLDIAT
-326 YQADVVKS
+326 YQADVVAA
-334 TIDGVSLNVAQT
+334 TIDGVSLNVIQT
-346 LIIVLATVIMFL
+346 LAIVLATVIMFL

-364 IVGALVPIV
+364 IVGALVPLV
-373 MIVSL
+373 MVVSL

-401 LLVDNGIVVAEDI
+401 LLVDNGIVVAEDV
-414 MSRMEKKVERLEAIK
+414 MSRIENKVDRLEAIK
-429 QCGRELTVPLLTSSL
+429 QCGKELTVPLLTSSL

-455 AEHVAGEYTRSLSL
+455 AEHTAGEYTRSLSL

-484 FTPMLCFYFIKV
+484 FTPLLCFYFIKV
-496 DVSKPK
+496 DANKPK
-502 TNKPNLMDK
+502 KDKPGLMEK
-511 INKAYEIF
+511 INKGYEVF
-519 LKGILNIKYIFLLS
+519 LKGVLKVRYIFVLS
-533 MLALFIFSLYSAKDL
+533 MFALFIFSLYSAKDL

-569 GTSTRN
+569 GTSSRN
-575 MDASMREVFKELNNK
+575 MDEHMREIYQELNDK
-590 SQFEHIESYSAYVG
+590 EQFAHIESYSAYVG
-604 FGGPRFVLSLT
+604 FGGPRFVLSLA
-615 PEDPADNN
+615 PEDPANNN

-631 DIDNQAS
+631 DIENQNV
-638 TMQQLDQVLTTKFPD
+638 TMEQLDSVLKTKFPD
-653 MFFRVKKM
+653 MFFRVKRM
-661 FLGSSDASEYEI
+661 FLGSSDASEFKI

-679 ADVIYKKSQEVLQ
+679 EDVIYEKSQEVLQ
-692 ALRSMPGNTE
+692 VLRSIPGNTE

-707 QNRIMKISVQV
+707 QNRIMKIAVNV
-718 DQQRARRAEVSSDD
+718 DQQRARRAEVTSDD
-732 IAASLSAYFTG
+732 IAASLSAYFSG
-743 SLITQYREKDNIIPI
+743 SMITQYREKDNIIPI
-758 IFRAEGDDR
+758 IFRAEGDER

-793 DFAAVNQYSQ
+793 DFEGVNQYSQ
-803 IARQDMFRTVTISGT
+803 IARQDMFKTVSITGT
-818 NTNMTAQDFKDVFDP
+818 NTNVTAQDFKDLFDP
-833 QISELAQDLPLN
+833 HMEELSKDLPTN
-845 HSIEWAGVVKDSAA
+845 HKLVWAGVVKDSKDA
-859 SQSALQANVP
+859 QTALQANVP

-892 ILTIPLSFIGAV
+892 MLTIPLSFIGAV

-910 GSELGFMVSLGLY
+910 GSDLGFMVSLGLY

-945 SGKETYEAIVSA
+945 SGKETYDAIISA

-985 LFYGLSNAI
+985 LFYGLANAI

-1002 VLTLAVVPA
+1002 ILTLAVVPS

-1018 AKKPT
+1018 AK

>member
-6 IAYRY
+6 LAYKY
-11 QRLLFFII
+11 QKLLFFII
-19 AVFTVY
+19 AMFAIY
-25 GGYSYFTLPAQ
+25 GAYSYFTLPAQ
-36 EDPSIIIRE
+36 EDPSITIRE
-45 AVVSTKYPGMSP
+45 AVVSTSYPGMSP

-87 GSSTIHVKIQDK
+87 GSSVIHVKIQDK
-99 YFDIKSIW
+99 YFDIKNIW
-107 QNLRNKVDDVQKD
+107 QNLRNKVNDVQKD
-120 LPDGTQPSI
+120 LPDGTRPSI

-138 VITLALTSDGFAMK
+138 VITLALTADGFTMRD
-152 EMYDMSK
+152 MYDMSK

-166 TIKGTKKID
+166 GVRGTKKID
-175 VLGVQRERIYLEVNT
+175 VVGVQRERIYLEINT
-190 AKLEKLGIDPR
+190 AKLEKLGINPKDISN
-201 EMMLTLQKQNI
+201 TLRQQNI

-218 IDAGERT
+218 IDAGARS
-225 FVVEPTGNYESV
+225 FVVEPTGNYLSV
-237 EDIGDTLIKIPPS
+237 GDIGDTLIKIPAS

-262 IVTITRDYIDP
+262 IVNISRDYIDP
-273 PYQTSYFNG
+273 PYQPSYFNG
-282 QPAVVFAISMLD
+282 KPAVVFAISMLE

-304 ALQEI
+304 ALKEI
-309 EEVKSSMP
+309 ENIKSTMP

-326 YQADVVKS
+326 YQADVVAN
-334 TIDGVSLNVAQT
+334 TINGVSLNVIQT
-346 LIIVLATVIMFL
+346 LVIVLATVIMFL

-364 IVGALVPIV
+364 IVGALVPMV
-373 MIVSL
+373 MVVSL

-414 MSRMEKKVERLEAIK
+414 MSRIENKIDRLEAIK
-429 QCGRELTVPLLTSSL
+429 QCGKELTVPLLTSSL
-444 TTILFFMPLMM
+444 TTILFFMPLML

-469 VITIALLSSWVIAMT
+469 VITIALLTSWVIAMT
-484 FTPMLCFYFIKV
+484 FTPLLCFYFIKI
-496 DVSKPK
+496 DTTKPK
-502 TNKPNLMDK
+502 DNKPSFMDK
-511 INKAYEIF
+511 INKAYEVF
-519 LKGILNIKYIFLLS
+519 LKGVLKIRYLFVLS
-533 MLALFIFSLYSAKDL
+533 MFALFIFSLYAATDL

-559 QILVYTQLPA
+559 QILVYAQLPA
-569 GTSTRN
+569 GTSSRN
-575 MDASMREVFKELNNK
+575 MDTHMQDVFKELNNK
-590 SQFEHIESYSAYVG
+590 EQFEHIESFSAYVG
-604 FGGPRFVLSLT
+604 FGGPRFVLSLA

-631 DIDNQAS
+631 DVENQVI
-638 TMQQLDQVLTTKFPD
+638 TMKQLDEILKTKFPD
-653 MFFRVKKM
+653 MFFRVKRM
-661 FLGSSDASEYEI
+661 FLGSSDASEYKI

-679 ADVIYKKSQEVLQ
+679 EDVIYKKSQEVLQ
-692 ALRSMPGNTE
+692 VLRSMPGNSE

-707 QNRIMKISVQV
+707 QNRIMKISVNV
-718 DQQRARRAEVSSDD
+718 DQQRARRAEITSDD
-732 IAASLSAYFTG
+732 IAASLSAYFSG
-743 SLITQYREKDNIIPI
+743 SMITQYREKDNIIPI
-758 IFRAEGDDR
+758 IFRAEGDER

-793 DFAAVNQYSQ
+793 DFEGVNQYSQ
-803 IARQDMFRTVTISGT
+803 IARQDMFRTVSIIGT
-818 NTNMTAQDFKDVFDP
+818 NTSVTAQDFKEMFDP
-833 QISELAQDLPLN
+833 HMEELSKDLPIN
-845 HSIEWAGVVKDSAA
+845 HKIAWAGVVKDSKEA
-859 SQSALQANVP
+859 QSALQANVP

-892 ILTIPLSFIGAV
+892 MLTIPLSFIGAV

-910 GSELGFMVSLGLY
+910 GSDLGFMVTLGLY

-945 SGKETYEAIVSA
+945 SGKETYDAIISA

-1002 VLTLAVVPA
+1002 ILTLAVVPS

-1018 AKKPT
+1018 AK

>member
-6 IAYRY
+6 LAYKY
-11 QRLLFFII
+11 QKLLFFVIVI
-19 AVFTVY
+19 FTIY
-25 GGYSYFTLPAQ
+25 GAYSYFTLPAQ
-36 EDPSIIIRE
+36 EDPSITIRE
-45 AVVSTKYPGMSP
+45 AVVSTSYPGMSP
-57 ERVELL
+57 DRVELL

-87 GSSTIHVKIQDK
+87 GSSVIHVKIQDK
-99 YFDIKSIW
+99 YFDIKNIW
-107 QNLRNKVDDVQKD
+107 QNLRNKVNDVQKD
-120 LPDGTQPSI
+120 LPDGTRPSI

-138 VITLALTSDGFAMK
+138 VITLALTADGFAMK

-166 TIKGTKKID
+166 GVKGTKKID

-190 AKLEKLGIDPR
+190 AKLEKLGINPR
-201 EMMLTLQKQNI
+201 EMMNTLRKQNI

-218 IDAGERT
+218 IDAGARS
-225 FVVEPTGNYESV
+225 FVVEPSGNYESV
-237 EDIGDTLIKIPPS
+237 TDIGDTLIKIPAS

-262 IVTITRDYIDP
+262 IVDITRDYIDP
-273 PYQTSYFNG
+273 PYQPAYFNG
-282 QPAVVFAISMLD
+282 KPAVVFAISMLE

-304 ALQEI
+304 ALEKIDEI
-309 EEVKSSMP
+309 KASMP
-317 IGYNLDVAT
+317 IGYNLEIAT
-326 YQADVVKS
+326 YQADVVAA
-334 TIDGVSLNVAQT
+334 TIDGVSLNVIQT
-346 LIIVLATVIMFL
+346 LAIVLATVIMFL

-364 IVGALVPIV
+364 IVGALVPLV
-373 MIVSL
+373 MVVSL

-401 LLVDNGIVVAEDI
+401 LLVDNGIVVAEDV
-414 MSRMEKKVERLEAIK
+414 MSRIENKVDRLEAIK
-429 QCGRELTVPLLTSSL
+429 QCGKELTVPLLTSSL

-455 AEHVAGEYTRSLSL
+455 AEHTAGEYTRSLSL

-484 FTPMLCFYFIKV
+484 FTPLLCFYFIKV
-496 DVSKPK
+496 D
-502 TNKPNLMDK
+502 TNKPKKNKPGLMEK
-511 INKAYEIF
+511 INKGYEVF
-519 LKGILNIKYIFLLS
+519 LKGVLKVRYIFVLS
-533 MLALFIFSLYSAKDL
+533 MFALFIFSLYSAKDL

-569 GTSTRN
+569 GTSSRN
-575 MDASMREVFKELNNK
+575 MDEHMREIYQELNDK
-590 SQFEHIESYSAYVG
+590 EQFAHIESYSAYVG
-604 FGGPRFVLSLT
+604 FGGPRFVLSLA
-615 PEDPADNN
+615 PEDPANNN

-631 DIDNQAS
+631 DIENQNV
-638 TMQQLDQVLTTKFPD
+638 TMEQLDSVLKTKFPD
-653 MFFRVKKM
+653 MFFRIKRM
-661 FLGSSDASEYEI
+661 FLGSSDASEFKI

-679 ADVIYKKSQEVLQ
+679 EDVIYEKSQEVLQ
-692 ALRSMPGNTE
+692 VLRSIPGNSE

-707 QNRIMKISVQV
+707 QNRIMKIAVNV
-718 DQQRARRAEVSSDD
+718 DQQRARRAEVTSDD
-732 IAASLSAYFTG
+732 IAASLSAYFSG
-743 SLITQYREKDNIIPI
+743 SMITQYREKDNIIPI
-758 IFRAEGDDR
+758 IFRAEGDER

-793 DFAAVNQYSQ
+793 DFEGVNQYSQ
-803 IARQDMFRTVTISGT
+803 IARLDMFKTVSIIGT
-818 NTNMTAQDFKDVFDP
+818 NTNVTAQDFKDLFDP
-833 QISELAQDLPLN
+833 HMEELSKDLPTN
-845 HSIEWAGVVKDSAA
+845 HKLVWAGVVKDSKDA
-859 SQSALQANVP
+859 QTALQANVP

-892 ILTIPLSFIGAV
+892 MLTIPLSFIGAV

-910 GSELGFMVSLGLY
+910 GSDLGFMVTLGLY

-945 SGKETYEAIVSA
+945 SGKETYDAIISA

-1002 VLTLAVVPA
+1002 ILTLAVVPS
-1011 LYAIFFR
+1011 LYAIFFK
-1018 AKKPT
+1018 AK

>member
-1 MNLTE
+1 MFA
-6 IAYRY
+6 I
-11 QRLLFFII
+11 
-19 AVFTVY
+19 Y
-25 GGYSYFTLPAQ
+25 GAYSYFTLPAQ
-36 EDPSIIIRE
+36 EDPSITIRE
-45 AVVSTKYPGMSP
+45 AVVSTSYPGMSP

-87 GSSTIHVKIQDK
+87 GSSVIHVKIQDK
-99 YFDIKSIW
+99 YFDIKNIW
-107 QNLRNKVDDVQKD
+107 QNLRNKVNDVQKD
-120 LPDGTQPSI
+120 LPDGTRPSI

-138 VITLALTSDGFAMK
+138 VITLALTADGFTMRD
-152 EMYDMSK
+152 MYDMSK

-166 TIKGTKKID
+166 GVKGTKKID
-175 VLGVQRERIYLEVNT
+175 VVGVQRERIYLEINT
-190 AKLEKLGIDPR
+190 AKLEKLGINPKDISN
-201 EMMLTLQKQNI
+201 TLRQQNI

-218 IDAGERT
+218 IDAGARS
-225 FVVEPTGNYESV
+225 FVVEPTGNYLSV
-237 EDIGDTLIKIPPS
+237 GDIGDTLIKIPAS

-262 IVTITRDYIDP
+262 IVNISRDYIDP
-273 PYQTSYFNG
+273 PYQPSYFNG
-282 QPAVVFAISMLD
+282 KPAVVFAISMLE

-304 ALQEI
+304 ALKEI
-309 EEVKSSMP
+309 ENIKSTMP

-326 YQADVVKS
+326 YQADVVAN
-334 TIDGVSLNVAQT
+334 TINGVSLNVIQT
-346 LIIVLATVIMFL
+346 LVIVLATVIMFL

-364 IVGALVPIV
+364 IVGALVPMV
-373 MIVSL
+373 MVVSL

-414 MSRMEKKVERLEAIK
+414 MSRIENKIDRLEAIK
-429 QCGRELTVPLLTSSL
+429 QCGKELTVPLLTSSL
-444 TTILFFMPLMM
+444 TTILFFMPLML

-469 VITIALLSSWVIAMT
+469 VITIALLTSWVIAMT
-484 FTPMLCFYFIKV
+484 FTPLLCFYFIKI
-496 DVSKPK
+496 DTTKPK
-502 TNKPNLMDK
+502 DNKPSFMDK
-511 INKAYEIF
+511 INKAYEVF
-519 LKGILNIKYIFLLS
+519 LKGVLKIRYLFVLS
-533 MLALFIFSLYSAKDL
+533 MFALFIFSLYAAKDL

-559 QILVYTQLPA
+559 QILVYAQLPA
-569 GTSTRN
+569 GTSSRN
-575 MDASMREVFKELNNK
+575 MDTHMQDVFKELNNK
-590 SQFEHIESYSAYVG
+590 EQFEHIESFSAYVG
-604 FGGPRFVLSLT
+604 FGGPRFVLSLA

-631 DIDNQAS
+631 DVENQAI
-638 TMQQLDQVLTTKFPD
+638 TMKQLDEILKTKFPD
-653 MFFRVKKM
+653 MFFRVKRM
-661 FLGSSDASEYEI
+661 FLGSSDASEYKI

-679 ADVIYKKSQEVLQ
+679 EDVIYKKSQEVLQ
-692 ALRSMPGNTE
+692 VLRSMPGNSE

-707 QNRIMKISVQV
+707 QNRIMKISVNV
-718 DQQRARRAEVSSDD
+718 DQQRARRAEITSDD
-732 IAASLSAYFTG
+732 IAASLSAYFSG
-743 SLITQYREKDNIIPI
+743 SMITQYREKDNIIPI
-758 IFRAEGDDR
+758 IFRAEGDER

-793 DFAAVNQYSQ
+793 DFEGVNQYSQ
-803 IARQDMFRTVTISGT
+803 IARQDMFRTVSIIGT
-818 NTNMTAQDFKDVFDP
+818 NNNVTAQDFKEMFDP
-833 QISELAQDLPLN
+833 HMEELSKDLPIN
-845 HSIEWAGVVKDSAA
+845 HKIAWAGVVKDSKDA
-859 SQSALQANVP
+859 QSALQANVP

-892 ILTIPLSFIGAV
+892 MLTIPLSFIGAV

-910 GSELGFMVSLGLY
+910 GSDLGFMVTLGLY

-945 SGKETYEAIVSA
+945 SGKETYDAIISA

-1002 VLTLAVVPA
+1002 ILTLAVVPS

-1018 AKKPT
+1018 AK

>member
-6 IAYRY
+6 LAYKY
-11 QRLLFFII
+11 QKLLFFVIVI
-19 AVFTVY
+19 FTIY
-25 GGYSYFTLPAQ
+25 GAYSYFTLPAQ
-36 EDPSIIIRE
+36 EDPSITIRE
-45 AVVSTKYPGMSP
+45 AVVSTSYPGMSP
-57 ERVELL
+57 DRVELL

-87 GSSTIHVKIQDK
+87 GSSVIHVKIQDK
-99 YFDIKSIW
+99 YFDIKNIW
-107 QNLRNKVDDVQKD
+107 QNLRNKVNDVQKD
-120 LPDGTQPSI
+120 LPDGTRPSI

-138 VITLALTSDGFAMK
+138 VITLALTADGFAMK

-166 TIKGTKKID
+166 GVKGTKKID

-190 AKLEKLGIDPR
+190 AKLEKLGINPR
-201 EMMLTLQKQNI
+201 DMMNTLRQQNI

-218 IDAGERT
+218 IDAGARS
-225 FVVEPTGNYESV
+225 FVVEPSGNYESV
-237 EDIGDTLIKIPPS
+237 TDIGDTLIKIPAS

-262 IVTITRDYIDP
+262 IVDITRDYIDP
-273 PYQTSYFNG
+273 PYQPAYFNG
-282 QPAVVFAISMLD
+282 KPAVVFAISMLE

-304 ALQEI
+304 ALEKIDEI
-309 EEVKSSMP
+309 KASMP
-317 IGYNLDVAT
+317 IGYNLDIAT
-326 YQADVVKS
+326 YQADVVAA
-334 TIDGVSLNVAQT
+334 TIDGVSLNVIQT
-346 LIIVLATVIMFL
+346 LAIVLATVIMFL

-364 IVGALVPIV
+364 IVGALVPLV
-373 MIVSL
+373 MVVSL

-401 LLVDNGIVVAEDI
+401 LLVDNGIVVAEDV
-414 MSRMEKKVERLEAIK
+414 MSRIENKVDRLEAIK
-429 QCGRELTVPLLTSSL
+429 QCGKELTVPLLTSSL

-455 AEHVAGEYTRSLSL
+455 AEHTAGEYTRSLSL

-484 FTPMLCFYFIKV
+484 FTPLLCFYFIKV
-496 DVSKPK
+496 D
-502 TNKPNLMDK
+502 TNKPKKDKPGLMEK
-511 INKAYEIF
+511 INKGYEVF
-519 LKGILNIKYIFLLS
+519 LKGVLKIRYIFVLS
-533 MLALFIFSLYSAKDL
+533 MFALFIFSLYSAKDL

-569 GTSTRN
+569 GTSSRN
-575 MDASMREVFKELNNK
+575 MDEHMRDIYQELNDK
-590 SQFEHIESYSAYVG
+590 EQFAHIESYSAYVG
-604 FGGPRFVLSLT
+604 FGGPRFVLSLA
-615 PEDPADNN
+615 PEDPANNN

-631 DIDNQAS
+631 DIENQNV
-638 TMQQLDQVLTTKFPD
+638 TMEQLDSVLKTKFPD
-653 MFFRVKKM
+653 MFFRVKRM
-661 FLGSSDASEYEI
+661 FLGSSDASEFKI

-679 ADVIYKKSQEVLQ
+679 EDVIYEKSQEVLKV
-692 ALRSMPGNTE
+692 LRSIPGNTE

-707 QNRIMKISVQV
+707 QNRIMKIAVNV
-718 DQQRARRAEVSSDD
+718 DQQRARRAEVTSDD
-732 IAASLSAYFTG
+732 IAASLSAYFSG
-743 SLITQYREKDNIIPI
+743 SMITQYREKDNIIPI
-758 IFRAEGDDR
+758 IFRAEGDER

-793 DFAAVNQYSQ
+793 DFEGVNQYSQ
-803 IARQDMFRTVTISGT
+803 IARLDMFKTVSIIGT
-818 NTNMTAQDFKDVFDP
+818 NTNVTAQDFKDLFNP
-833 QISELAQDLPLN
+833 HMEELSKDLPTN
-845 HSIEWAGVVKDSAA
+845 HKLVWAGVVKDSKDA
-859 SQSALQANVP
+859 QTALQANVP

-892 ILTIPLSFIGAV
+892 MLTIPLSFIGAV

-910 GSELGFMVSLGLY
+910 GSDLGFMVTLGLY

-945 SGKETYEAIVSA
+945 SGKDTYDAIISA

-1002 VLTLAVVPA
+1002 ILTLAVVPS

-1018 AKKPT
+1018 AK

>member
-6 IAYRY
+6 LAYKY
-11 QRLLFFII
+11 QKLLFFII
-19 AVFTVY
+19 VIFTIY
-25 GGYSYFTLPAQ
+25 GAYSYFTLPAQ
-36 EDPSIIIRE
+36 EDPSITIRE
-45 AVVSTKYPGMSP
+45 AVVSTSYPGMSP
-57 ERVELL
+57 DRVELL

-87 GSSTIHVKIQDK
+87 GSSVIHVIIQDK
-99 YFDIKSIW
+99 YFDIKNIW

-120 LPDGTQPSI
+120 LPDGTRPSI
-129 VNDEFGDVA
+129 VDDEFGDVA
-138 VITLALTSDGFAMK
+138 VITLALTADGFAMK

-166 TIKGTKKID
+166 GVKGTKKID

-190 AKLEKLGIDPR
+190 AKLEKLGINPR
-201 EMMLTLQKQNI
+201 EMMNTLRKQNI

-218 IDAGERT
+218 IDAGARS
-225 FVVEPTGNYESV
+225 FVVEPSGNYESV
-237 EDIGDTLIKIPPS
+237 TDIGDTLIKIPAS

-262 IVTITRDYIDP
+262 IVDITRDYVDP
-273 PYQTSYFNG
+273 PYQPAYFNG
-282 QPAVVFAISMLD
+282 KPAVVFAISMLE

-304 ALQEI
+304 ALEKIDEI
-309 EEVKSSMP
+309 KASMP
-317 IGYNLDVAT
+317 IGYNLDIAT
-326 YQADVVKS
+326 YQADVVAA
-334 TIDGVSLNVAQT
+334 TIDGVSLNVIQT
-346 LIIVLATVIMFL
+346 LAIVLATVIMFL

-364 IVGALVPIV
+364 IVGALVPLV
-373 MIVSL
+373 MVVSL

-401 LLVDNGIVVAEDI
+401 LLVDNGIVVAEDV
-414 MSRMEKKVERLEAIK
+414 MSRIENKVDRLEAIK
-429 QCGRELTVPLLTSSL
+429 QCGKELTVPLLTSSL

-455 AEHVAGEYTRSLSL
+455 AEHIAGEYTRSLSP
-469 VITIALLSSWVIAMT
+469 VITFALLSSWVIAMT
-484 FTPMLCFYFIKV
+484 FTPLLCFYFIKV
-496 DVSKPK
+496 D
-502 TNKPNLMDK
+502 TNKPKKDKPGLMEK
-511 INKAYEIF
+511 INKGYEVF
-519 LKGILNIKYIFLLS
+519 LKGVLKVRYIFVLS
-533 MLALFIFSLYSAKDL
+533 MFALFIFSLYSAKDL

-559 QILVYTQLPA
+559 QILVYTELPA
-569 GTSTRN
+569 GTSSRY
-575 MDASMREVFKELNNK
+575 MDKHMREIYKELNDK
-590 SQFEHIESYSAYVG
+590 EQFAHIESYSAYVG
-604 FGGPRFVLSLT
+604 FGGPRFVLSLA
-615 PEDPADNN
+615 PEDPANNN

-631 DIDNQAS
+631 DIENQNV
-638 TMQQLDQVLTTKFPD
+638 TMEQLDSVLKTKFPD
-653 MFFRVKKM
+653 MFFRIKRM
-661 FLGSSDASEYEI
+661 FLGSSDASEFKI

-679 ADVIYKKSQEVLQ
+679 EDVIYEKSQEVLQ
-692 ALRSMPGNTE
+692 VLRSIPGNTE

-707 QNRIMKISVQV
+707 QNRIMKIAVNV
-718 DQQRARRAEVSSDD
+718 DQQRARRAEVTSDD
-732 IAASLSAYFTG
+732 IAASLSAYFSG
-743 SLITQYREKDNIIPI
+743 SMITQYREKDNIIPI
-758 IFRAEGDDR
+758 IFRAEGDER

-793 DFAAVNQYSQ
+793 EFEGVNQYSQ
-803 IARQDMFRTVTISGT
+803 IARLDMFKTVSIIGT
-818 NTNMTAQDFKDVFDP
+818 NTNVTAQDFKDLFDP
-833 QISELAQDLPLN
+833 HMEELSKDLPTN
-845 HSIEWAGVVKDSAA
+845 HKLVWAGVVKDSKDA
-859 SQSALQANVP
+859 QTALQANVP

-892 ILTIPLSFIGAV
+892 MLTIPLSFIGAV

-910 GSELGFMVSLGLY
+910 GSDLGFMVTLGLY

-945 SGKETYEAIVSA
+945 SGKETYDAIISA

-1002 VLTLAVVPA
+1002 ILTLAVVPS

-1018 AKKPT
+1018 AK

>member
-6 IAYRY
+6 LAYKY
-11 QRLLFFII
+11 QKLLFFII
-19 AVFTVY
+19 AMFAIY
-25 GGYSYFTLPAQ
+25 GAYSYFTLPAQ
-36 EDPSIIIRE
+36 EDPSITIRE
-45 AVVSTKYPGMSP
+45 AVVSTSYPGMSP

-87 GSSTIHVKIQDK
+87 GSSVIHVKIQDK
-99 YFDIKSIW
+99 YFDIKNIW
-107 QNLRNKVDDVQKD
+107 QNLRNKVNDVQKD
-120 LPDGTQPSI
+120 LPDGTRPSI

-138 VITLALTSDGFAMK
+138 VITLALTADGFTMRD
-152 EMYDMSK
+152 MYDMSK

-166 TIKGTKKID
+166 GVRGTKKID
-175 VLGVQRERIYLEVNT
+175 VVGVQRERIYLEINT
-190 AKLEKLGIDPR
+190 AKLEKLGINPKDISN
-201 EMMLTLQKQNI
+201 TLRQQNI

-218 IDAGERT
+218 IDAGARS
-225 FVVEPTGNYESV
+225 FVVEPTGNYLSV
-237 EDIGDTLIKIPPS
+237 GDIGDTLIKIPAS

-262 IVTITRDYIDP
+262 IVNISRDYIDP
-273 PYQTSYFNG
+273 PYQPSYFNG
-282 QPAVVFAISMLD
+282 KPAVVFAISMLE

-304 ALQEI
+304 ALKEI
-309 EEVKSSMP
+309 ENIKSTMP

-326 YQADVVKS
+326 YQADVVAN
-334 TIDGVSLNVAQT
+334 TINGVSLNVIQT
-346 LIIVLATVIMFL
+346 LVIVLATVIMFL

-364 IVGALVPIV
+364 IVGALVPMV
-373 MIVSL
+373 MVVSL

-414 MSRMEKKVERLEAIK
+414 MSRIENKIDRLEAIK
-429 QCGRELTVPLLTSSL
+429 QCGKELTVPLLTSSL
-444 TTILFFMPLMM
+444 TTILFFMPLML

-469 VITIALLSSWVIAMT
+469 VITIALLTSWVIAMT
-484 FTPMLCFYFIKV
+484 FTPLLCFYFIKI
-496 DVSKPK
+496 DTTKPK
-502 TNKPNLMDK
+502 DNKPSFMDK
-511 INKAYEIF
+511 INKAYEVF
-519 LKGILNIKYIFLLS
+519 LKGVLKIRYLFVLS
-533 MLALFIFSLYSAKDL
+533 MFALFIFSLYAAKDL

-559 QILVYTQLPA
+559 QILVYAQLPA
-569 GTSTRN
+569 GTSSRN
-575 MDASMREVFKELNNK
+575 MDTHMQDVFKELNNK
-590 SQFEHIESYSAYVG
+590 EQFEHIESFSAYVG
-604 FGGPRFVLSLT
+604 FGGPRFVLSLA

-631 DIDNQAS
+631 DVENQVI
-638 TMQQLDQVLTTKFPD
+638 TMKQLDEILKTKFPD
-653 MFFRVKKM
+653 MFFRVKRM
-661 FLGSSDASEYEI
+661 FLGSSDASEYKI

-679 ADVIYKKSQEVLQ
+679 EDVIYKKSQEVLQ
-692 ALRSMPGNTE
+692 VLRSMPGNSE

-707 QNRIMKISVQV
+707 QNRIMKISVNV
-718 DQQRARRAEVSSDD
+718 DQQRARRAEITSDD
-732 IAASLSAYFTG
+732 IAASLSAYFSG
-743 SLITQYREKDNIIPI
+743 SMITQYREKDNIIPI
-758 IFRAEGDDR
+758 IFRAEGDER

-793 DFAAVNQYSQ
+793 DFEGVNQYSQ
-803 IARQDMFRTVTISGT
+803 IARQDMFRTVSIIGT
-818 NTNMTAQDFKDVFDP
+818 NNNVTAQDFKEMFDP
-833 QISELAQDLPLN
+833 HMEELSKDLPIN
-845 HSIEWAGVVKDSAA
+845 HKIAWAGVVKDSKDA
-859 SQSALQANVP
+859 QSALQANVP

-892 ILTIPLSFIGAV
+892 MLTIPLSFIGAV

-910 GSELGFMVSLGLY
+910 GSDLGFMVTLGLY

-945 SGKETYEAIVSA
+945 SGKETYDAIISA

-1002 VLTLAVVPA
+1002 ILTLAVVPS

-1018 AKKPT
+1018 AK